1 MDTVRFF
8 AANTQPNP
16 VEVDYWVDLYDN
28 PYGGSIKYYNGT
40 EWVRLAASGGIP
52 DLSKYYT
59 KVQVNQLLNDKA
71 SVQSVESKVDD
82 EEVKDVIK
90 NITFRTSNPNEV
102 QMVLAKYDTTT
113 VAISLPKAS
122 DVSAGIVTSD
132 DFKDFVKQVDFQQLY
147 QELYDSNSNIMN
159 AINDIKAK
167 YQKKLIAGSNI
178 KISDDNVISAT
189 TSIEGGDIDVDG
201 INSKI
206 DELTGK
212 LQEEVTRSTNA
223 DNKLTRDLST
233 ESTTARAAEKKNA
246 DNIAS
251 NTQAIQ
257 KEVTDR
263 NAAIKVE
270 TDRAT
275 AAENKLAN
283 DIVTTV
289 ETEKDRAE
297 GVEQVIIN
305 DLAEEVTRAKAAEQ
319 ANKTSIN
326 KEVTD
331 RQSAIAT
338 EVDNRN
344 AAIEVEKQR
353 ALKAEAALDSKIATH
368 TNEINTAL
376 ATKADKSTTYNKTEV
391 DSKVSTINQTK
402 QDKLTAGSGIKIEN
416 NTISSTLD
424 VQLYKI
430 VDSLPTQDVEP
441 GKIYLVLSE
450 TSTESNKYTEYVYV
464 NNEWE
469 IIGSYTANVD
479 LSGYLTKTD
488 AASTYQPK
496 GNYALKTEIP
506 DVSTKAD
513 TSYVNTQI
521 QTVNTEI
528 NKKANKADLHA
539 VATSGNYNDL
549 TNKLKA
555 GSGVTIT
562 DDNTINTSVDLS
574 GVTNSISEL
583 DSKIEAEISRATIAE
598 SNKVD
603 KIVGKGLST
612 NDYTTNEKNKLA
624 GIASG
629 AEVNVQSDWNQID
642 INSDDYIKNKPVAAT
657 TSKDG
662 FMSAS
667 DKTKLDGIAQG
678 ANAYTLPA
686 ATTQVLGGVKIG
698 NNISLADGGV
708 ISINKTNVTTALG
721 YTPLESVD
729 TSNFVTLN
737 NNQTIT
743 GIKTFT
749 RTIKTNSNIWSDSKD
764 FVIINQ
770 LSDTSTPK
778 ISFRVANSDGAVT
791 YCAQVA
797 DFSNNNNRNL
807 GNVANKWGTLY
818 VNKVESS
825 TIVNSG
831 LISSNSFQ
839 SNVPTGTAPFNC
851 VSTTVNPN
859 LNAGLFNGASIIN
872 NNFIYLTKQELK
884 FTYNESAQY
893 IYAKITHN
901 NKYLSE
907 QLNIKIETD
916 YQNVSGKTY
925 LYRDGFSNR
934 YRVYIT
940 EHNNSNVKGISTAN
954 INGQSIT
961 YLKLSN
967 NDGANIK
974 VFSNYHFNIEEITD
988 VSDVTFT
995 NVASG
1000 IYVSYPVQFTVPI
1013 IADIKGNSSTS
1024 TKLQTARQINGTD
1037 FDGTGNITTSKWGIS
1052 RNLTIGKTTK
1062 AVDGS
1067 ANVNYTVE
1075 DIGLSKLTLS
1085 IGDSITEYD
1094 GTADK
1099 TIEIP
1104 SGGGIDA
1111 LPVNTILRSTA
1122 EAGNVFGEGWLPC
1135 DGSTVSSKDYPLLNC
1150 QKVVIP
1156 TKAYKGT
1163 DGKTFAKQLG
1173 YSDVYNDI
1181 LCVTTTS
1188 NSYNDVVLAKT
1199 SEVIYRIQSSVNVT
1213 TVYDYYLIYR
1223 NYFIFGG
1230 TNDSD
1235 IYIVNLKDGK
1245 NTTTRIS
1252 AGAVCRG
1259 IFNID
1264 DKIIVFTSAAIR
1276 SLDLQTNSLT
1286 NVVKRPVGSVLVHF
1300 PYDNS
1305 FLYSGSGANGMYLSS
1320 YDAEPIE
1327 THIPYAEVG
1336 KELITKGKLGIAYN
1350 NNAANTIYIIK
1361 NPSDDTS
1368 KWQKVNV
1375 TDDATRCIYTNDI
1388 FLHIASEGTNQ
1399 TQDFVNWY
1407 QTSNDFS
1414 ANSQNFSLD
1423 APIMKG
1429 PENILYYCGNSYVVE
1444 ATINNVLP
1452 VLENRYIKT
1461 YIGQSQEY
1469 VGKLTINMISN
1480 QSTSDASLVGT
1491 IVKVYDNT
1499 MSLIDERTWQGLAY
1513 TLDVLPN
1520 IEYTIVAT
1528 STNGVSQD
1536 PVTVT
1541 LTNNE
1546 VKTVTIT
1553 YNFEKLVI
1561 QAYEKEQI
1569 STRATITVKYN
1580 DKVLATSS
1588 NGKLTAYIAY
1598 GTVYVITYGDLEEL
1612 VKPKDVEYTASQTTR
1627 EINAVYDDYK
1637 PDYITID
1644 QTITDPNTMI
1654 SGDVNGATLQWIR
1667 NNTHR
1672 YISKNT
1678 GDGQVTICQ
1687 LSDDDTAKFYD
1698 GITDSTI
1705 YIEDTDYN
1713 VFVRIPRFWYKAIE
1727 TTTDVWKIGFSK
1739 KQQDGTWK
1747 EWDGNDLI
1755 GAYEAYFNNLHLY
1768 SVSNKASSGDISQSA
1783 LTSHARNNGT
1793 GYTLVKWKHHCIV
1806 GVLYYALYGNTNC
1819 QATIGSGTNSYTK
1832 NTGTTNSLGMHDTSA
1847 SGTGNSNSINFLGLE
1862 NWWGNKYEFID
1873 NVVFNKSSAS
1883 YKYTISEDDGSTREI
1898 ETTTSTSQQYPKVMV
1913 FGENLD
1919 LAMKRGT
1926 SSASTTTG
1934 FCDGQYISSSTD
1946 RVVRRSCSNSYADG
1960 GVAYLGASDSASGAS
1975 SGFGSRLA
1983 FRGTIIE
1990 EKNIETFKAL

>member
-189 TSIEGGDIDVDG
+189 ISIEGGDIDVDG

-257 KEVTDR
+257 KEVADR

-270 TDRAT
+270 TNRAT

-319 ANKTSIN
+319 ANKTAIN

-391 DSKVSTINQTK
+391 DSKVSTINKTK

-441 GKIYLVLSE
+441 SKIYLVLSE

-555 GSGVTIT
+555 GIGVTIT

-662 FMSAS
+662 FMSAA
-667 DKTKLDGIAQG
+667 DKTKLDGIAEG

-686 ATTQVLGGVKIG
+686 ATAQTLGGVKIG
-698 NNISLADGGV
+698 SNISLADGGV

-729 TSNFVTLN
+729 TSNFVTLDGT
-737 NNQTIT
+737 QSI
-743 GIKTFT
+743 GGKKTFT
-749 RTIKTNSNIWSDSKD
+749 D
-764 FVIINQ
+764 IIYFNQ
-770 LSDTSTPK
+770 QIQGNALS
-778 ISFRVANSDGAVT
+778 
-791 YCAQVA
+791 
-797 DFSNNNNRNL
+797 
-807 GNVANKWGTLY
+807 
-818 VNKVESS
+818 
-825 TIVNSG
+825 
-831 LISSNSFQ
+831 
-839 SNVPTGTAPFNC
+839 
-851 VSTTVNPN
+851 
-859 LNAGLFNGASIIN
+859 AS
-872 NNFIYLTKQELK
+872 
-884 FTYNESAQY
+884 
-893 IYAKITHN
+893 
-901 NKYLSE
+901 
-907 QLNIKIETD
+907 
-916 YQNVSGKTY
+916 
-925 LYRDGFSNR
+925 
-934 YRVYIT
+934 
-940 EHNNSNVKGISTAN
+940 
-954 INGQSIT
+954 
-961 YLKLSN
+961 
-967 NDGANIK
+967 
-974 VFSNYHFNIEEITD
+974 
-988 VSDVTFT
+988 
-995 NVASG
+995 
-1000 IYVSYPVQFTVPI
+1000 
-1013 IADIKGNSSTS
+1013 
-1024 TKLQTARQINGTD
+1024 KLQTARQINGTD
-1037 FDGTGNITTSKWGIS
+1037 FNGSASITTSKWGTS

-1067 ANVNYTVE
+1067 NEVSWLTSEIADNATTTTDGWMSKEDKLALANLNSDFYGKEQV
-1075 DIGLSKLTLS
+1075 
-1085 IGDSITEYD
+1085 
-1094 GTADK
+1094 
-1099 TIEIP
+1099 
-1104 SGGGIDA
+1104 
-1111 LPVNTILRSTA
+1111 
-1122 EAGNVFGEGWLPC
+1122 
-1135 DGSTVSSKDYPLLNC
+1135 TVSVKKDGVAHSGQINI
-1150 QKVVIP
+1150 KN
-1156 TKAYKGT
+1156 K
-1163 DGKTFAKQLG
+1163 D
-1173 YSDVYNDI
+1173 ND
-1181 LCVTTTS
+1181 
-1188 NSYNDVVLAKT
+1188 
-1199 SEVIYRIQSSVNVT
+1199 EVIATSTGSS
-1213 TVYDYYLIYR
+1213 L
-1223 NYFIFGG
+1223 
-1230 TNDSD
+1230 
-1235 IYIVNLKDGK
+1235 
-1245 NTTTRIS
+1245 TTRIVYGVKYYVS
-1252 AGAVCRG
+1252 VPD
-1259 IFNID
+1259 ID
-1264 DKIIVFTSAAIR
+1264 K
-1276 SLDLQTNSLT
+1276 
-1286 NVVKRPVGSVLVHF
+1286 
-1300 PYDNS
+1300 
-1305 FLYSGSGANGMYLSS
+1305 
-1320 YDAEPIE
+1320 
-1327 THIPYAEVG
+1327 
-1336 KELITKGKLGIAYN
+1336 
-1350 NNAANTIYIIK
+1350 
-1361 NPSDDTS
+1361 
-1368 KWQKVNV
+1368 
-1375 TDDATRCIYTNDI
+1375 
-1388 FLHIASEGTNQ
+1388 
-1399 TQDFVNWY
+1399 
-1407 QTSNDFS
+1407 
-1414 ANSQNFSLD
+1414 
-1423 APIMKG
+1423 
-1429 PENILYYCGNSYVVE
+1429 
-1444 ATINNVLP
+1444 
-1452 VLENRYIKT
+1452 
-1461 YIGQSQEY
+1461 
-1469 VGKLTINMISN
+1469 
-1480 QSTSDASLVGT
+1480 
-1491 IVKVYDNT
+1491 
-1499 MSLIDERTWQGLAY
+1499 
-1513 TLDVLPN
+1513 
-1520 IEYTIVAT
+1520 YTI
-1528 STNGVSQD
+1528 
-1536 PVTVT
+1536 
-1541 LTNNE
+1541 
-1546 VKTVTIT
+1546 
-1553 YNFEKLVI
+1553 
-1561 QAYEKEQI
+1561 
-1569 STRATITVKYN
+1569 RAES
-1580 DKVLATSS
+1580 L
-1588 NGKLTAYIAY
+1588 
-1598 GTVYVITYGDLEEL
+1598 
-1612 VKPKDVEYTASQTTR
+1612 EYTASQQMRTINLEYTR
-1627 EINAVYDDYK
+1627 YDE
-1637 PDYITID
+1637 ITID
-1644 QTITDPNTMI
+1644 QTVTDPNSMI
-1654 SGDVNGATLQWIR
+1654 SGDVNGTVLQWIR

-1672 YISKNT
+1672 YVAKKT
-1678 GDGQVTICQ
+1678 GDEQVTICQ
-1687 LSDDDTAKFYD
+1687 LSDNDTTKFYD
-1698 GITDSTI
+1698 NLTSSSA
-1705 YIEDTDYN
+1705 YIRSIN
-1713 VFVRIPRFWYKAIE
+1713 HGVFVRIPRFWYKATE
-1727 TTTDVWKIGFSK
+1727 TSTNIWKIGFSNR
-1739 KQQDGTWK
+1739 QQDSTWK

-1755 GAYEAYFNNLHLY
+1755 GAYEGVVNGSQLLSISGEPSTGN
-1768 SVSNKASSGDISQSA
+1768 VSQIDFKSY
-1783 LTSHARNNGT
+1783 ARTNGA

-1832 NTGTTNSLGMHDTSA
+1832 NTGLTNSLGMNDSSA
-1847 SGTGNSNSINFLGLE
+1847 SATGNSGSINFLGLE

-1873 NVVFNKSSAS
+1873 NATFNHGGTD
-1883 YKYTISEDDGSTREI
+1883 YKFYIVEDDGSFREV
-1898 ETTTSTSQQYPKVMV
+1898 QAHQYTDTFYPTVMV
-1913 FGENLD
+1913 FGEHLD
-1919 LAMKRGT
+1919 LVMKPNTTSGT
-1926 SSASTTTG
+1926 TSTG
-1934 FCDGQYISSSTD
+1934 FCDSQYFSGSSNQ
-1946 RVVRRSCSNSYADG
+1946 VVRRSCSYSGANG
-1960 GVAYLGASDSASGAS
+1960 GVACLHAGGSASSTSAS
-1975 SGFGSRLA
+1975 IGSRLA

>member
-16 VEVDYWVDLYDN
+16 VEVDYWVDLSDN
-28 PYGGSIKYYNGT
+28 PYGGSIKYYNGI
-40 EWVRLAASGGIP
+40 EWVRLAASGGVP
-52 DLSKYYT
+52 DLSNYYT

-71 SVQSVESKVDD
+71 SVQQVESKVDD

-147 QELYDSNSNIMN
+147 QELYDSNSSILN

-167 YQKKLIAGSNI
+167 YQKKLTAGSNI

-189 TSIEGGDIDVDG
+189 LSIEGSEIDIDS

-206 DELTGK
+206 DELTSK

-275 AAENKLAN
+275 
-283 DIVTTV
+283 
-289 ETEKDRAE
+289 
-297 GVEQVIIN
+297 
-305 DLAEEVTRAKAAEQ
+305 
-319 ANKTSIN
+319 
-326 KEVTD
+326 
-331 RQSAIAT
+331 
-338 EVDNRN
+338 
-344 AAIEVEKQR
+344 
-353 ALKAEAALDSKIATH
+353 
-368 TNEINTAL
+368 
-376 ATKADKSTTYNKTEV
+376 
-391 DSKVSTINQTK
+391 
-402 QDKLTAGSGIKIEN
+402 
-416 NTISSTLD
+416 
-424 VQLYKI
+424 
-430 VDSLPTQDVEP
+430 
-441 GKIYLVLSE
+441 
-450 TSTESNKYTEYVYV
+450 
-464 NNEWE
+464 
-469 IIGSYTANVD
+469 
-479 LSGYLTKTD
+479 
-488 AASTYQPK
+488 
-496 GNYALKTEIP
+496 
-506 DVSTKAD
+506 
-513 TSYVNTQI
+513 
-521 QTVNTEI
+521 
-528 NKKANKADLHA
+528 
-539 VATSGNYNDL
+539 
-549 TNKLKA
+549 
-555 GSGVTIT
+555 
-562 DDNTINTSVDLS
+562 
-574 GVTNSISEL
+574 
-583 DSKIEAEISRATIAE
+583 IAE

-629 AEVNVQSDWNQID
+629 AEVNVQSDWNQTD

-662 FMSAS
+662 FMSAA

-743 GIKTFT
+743 GAKTFT
-749 RTIKTNSNIWSDSKD
+749 STIKTNSNIWSDSKD
-764 FVIINQ
+764 FIIVNQ
-770 LSDTSTPK
+770 LSDTSIPK
-778 ISFRVANSDGAVT
+778 ISFRVANSGGSVT
-791 YCAQVA
+791 YYAQTT
-797 DFSNNNNRNL
+797 DFSNNNSRNL

-831 LISSNSFQ
+831 IISSNSFQ

-884 FTYNESAQY
+884 FTYNKSAQY

-1067 ANVNYTVE
+1067 NEVSWLTSEIADNATTTTDGWMSKEDKLALANLNSDFYGKEQV
-1075 DIGLSKLTLS
+1075 
-1085 IGDSITEYD
+1085 
-1094 GTADK
+1094 
-1099 TIEIP
+1099 
-1104 SGGGIDA
+1104 
-1111 LPVNTILRSTA
+1111 
-1122 EAGNVFGEGWLPC
+1122 
-1135 DGSTVSSKDYPLLNC
+1135 TVSVKKDGVAHSVQIDIKN
-1150 QKVVIP
+1150 K
-1156 TKAYKGT
+1156 
-1163 DGKTFAKQLG
+1163 D
-1173 YSDVYNDI
+1173 ND
-1181 LCVTTTS
+1181 
-1188 NSYNDVVLAKT
+1188 
-1199 SEVIYRIQSSVNVT
+1199 EVIATSTGSS
-1213 TVYDYYLIYR
+1213 L
-1223 NYFIFGG
+1223 
-1230 TNDSD
+1230 
-1235 IYIVNLKDGK
+1235 
-1245 NTTTRIS
+1245 TTRIVYGVKYYVS
-1252 AGAVCRG
+1252 VPD
-1259 IFNID
+1259 ID
-1264 DKIIVFTSAAIR
+1264 K
-1276 SLDLQTNSLT
+1276 
-1286 NVVKRPVGSVLVHF
+1286 
-1300 PYDNS
+1300 
-1305 FLYSGSGANGMYLSS
+1305 
-1320 YDAEPIE
+1320 
-1327 THIPYAEVG
+1327 
-1336 KELITKGKLGIAYN
+1336 
-1350 NNAANTIYIIK
+1350 
-1361 NPSDDTS
+1361 
-1368 KWQKVNV
+1368 
-1375 TDDATRCIYTNDI
+1375 
-1388 FLHIASEGTNQ
+1388 
-1399 TQDFVNWY
+1399 
-1407 QTSNDFS
+1407 
-1414 ANSQNFSLD
+1414 
-1423 APIMKG
+1423 
-1429 PENILYYCGNSYVVE
+1429 
-1444 ATINNVLP
+1444 
-1452 VLENRYIKT
+1452 
-1461 YIGQSQEY
+1461 
-1469 VGKLTINMISN
+1469 
-1480 QSTSDASLVGT
+1480 
-1491 IVKVYDNT
+1491 
-1499 MSLIDERTWQGLAY
+1499 
-1513 TLDVLPN
+1513 
-1520 IEYTIVAT
+1520 YTISVE
-1528 STNGVSQD
+1528 S
-1536 PVTVT
+1536 
-1541 LTNNE
+1541 L
-1546 VKTVTIT
+1546 
-1553 YNFEKLVI
+1553 
-1561 QAYEKEQI
+1561 
-1569 STRATITVKYN
+1569 
-1580 DKVLATSS
+1580 
-1588 NGKLTAYIAY
+1588 
-1598 GTVYVITYGDLEEL
+1598 
-1612 VKPKDVEYTASQTTR
+1612 EYTASQQMRTINLEYTR
-1627 EINAVYDDYK
+1627 YDE
-1637 PDYITID
+1637 ITID
-1644 QTITDPNTMI
+1644 QTVTDPNSMI
-1654 SGDVNGATLQWIR
+1654 SGDVNGTVLQWIR

-1672 YISKNT
+1672 YVAKKT
-1678 GDGQVTICQ
+1678 GDEQVTICQ
-1687 LSDDDTAKFYD
+1687 LSDNDTTKFYD
-1698 GITDSTI
+1698 NLTSSSA
-1705 YIEDTDYN
+1705 YIRSIN
-1713 VFVRIPRFWYKAIE
+1713 HGVFVRIPRFWYKATE
-1727 TTTDVWKIGFSK
+1727 TSTNIWKIRFSNR
-1739 KQQDGTWK
+1739 QQDSTWK

-1755 GAYEAYFNNLHLY
+1755 GAYEGVVNGSQLL
-1768 SVSNKASSGDISQSA
+1768 SISGEPSTGGVSQIDFKSY
-1783 LTSHARNNGT
+1783 ARTNGV

-1832 NTGTTNSLGMHDTSA
+1832 NTGLTNSLGMNDSSA
-1847 SGTGNSNSINFLGLE
+1847 SATGNSGSINFLGLE

-1873 NVVFNKSSAS
+1873 NVTFNHGGTD
-1883 YKYTISEDDGSTREI
+1883 YKFYIVEDDGSSREV
-1898 ETTTSTSQQYPKVMV
+1898 QAHQYAGTFYPTVMV
-1913 FGENLD
+1913 FGEHLD
-1919 LAMKRGT
+1919 LVMKPNTTSGT
-1926 SSASTTTG
+1926 TSTG
-1934 FCDGQYISSSTD
+1934 FCDSQYFSGSLNQ
-1946 RVVRRSCSNSYADG
+1946 VVLRSFSYSDAGG
-1960 GVAYLGASDSASGAS
+1960 GVAYLSANGSDSYPNSYR
-1975 SGFGSRLA
+1975 GSRLA

>member
-132 DFKDFVKQVDFQQLY
+132 DFKDFIKQVDFQQLY

-189 TSIEGGDIDVDG
+189 ISMEGGDIDVDG

-212 LQEEVTRSTNA
+212 LQEEVTRSTKA

-319 ANKTSIN
+319 ANKTAIN

-441 GKIYLVLSE
+441 DKIYLVLSE
-450 TSTESNKYTEYVYV
+450 ISTESNKYTEYVYV

-469 IIGSYTANVD
+469 IMGSYTANVD

-562 DDNTINTSVDLS
+562 SDNTINTSVDLS

-583 DSKIEAEISRATIAE
+583 DSKIEDEISRATIAE

-603 KIVGKGLST
+603 KIAGKGLST

-629 AEVNVQSDWNQID
+629 AEVNVRSDWNQTD

-657 TSKDG
+657 IEKDG
-662 FMSAS
+662 LMSASDKSKLNKINDVNFAFNGVDYKVDSISLKGQALNINQGTFLNKTQEISQASTTQAGVMSSTDKKKFDSVPNTVLSSISFRIGNASNLSIGAQTATYDTATGVYKSSERVIGMPVVSGTQAGIMIAS
-667 DKTKLDGIAQG
+667 DKTKLDGIAEG

-686 ATTQVLGGVKIG
+686 ATAQTLGGVKIG
-698 NNISLADGGV
+698 SNISLADGGV

-729 TSNFVTLN
+729 TSNFVTLSGT
-737 NNQTIT
+737 QTIA
-743 GIKTFT
+743 GKKTF
-749 RTIKTNSNIWSDSKD
+749 SD
-764 FVIINQ
+764 IIYFNQ
-770 LSDTSTPK
+770 QIQGDALS
-778 ISFRVANSDGAVT
+778 
-791 YCAQVA
+791 
-797 DFSNNNNRNL
+797 
-807 GNVANKWGTLY
+807 
-818 VNKVESS
+818 
-825 TIVNSG
+825 
-831 LISSNSFQ
+831 
-839 SNVPTGTAPFNC
+839 
-851 VSTTVNPN
+851 
-859 LNAGLFNGASIIN
+859 AS
-872 NNFIYLTKQELK
+872 
-884 FTYNESAQY
+884 
-893 IYAKITHN
+893 
-901 NKYLSE
+901 
-907 QLNIKIETD
+907 
-916 YQNVSGKTY
+916 
-925 LYRDGFSNR
+925 
-934 YRVYIT
+934 
-940 EHNNSNVKGISTAN
+940 
-954 INGQSIT
+954 
-961 YLKLSN
+961 
-967 NDGANIK
+967 
-974 VFSNYHFNIEEITD
+974 
-988 VSDVTFT
+988 
-995 NVASG
+995 
-1000 IYVSYPVQFTVPI
+1000 
-1013 IADIKGNSSTS
+1013 
-1024 TKLQTARQINGTD
+1024 KLQTARQINGTD
-1037 FDGTGNITTSKWGIS
+1037 FNGSASITTSKWGIS

-1067 ANVNYTVE
+1067 NEVSWLTSEIADNATTTTDGWMSKEDKLALANLN
-1075 DIGLSKLTLS
+1075 
-1085 IGDSITEYD
+1085 
-1094 GTADK
+1094 
-1099 TIEIP
+1099 
-1104 SGGGIDA
+1104 IDFYGKEQ
-1111 LPVNTILRSTA
+1111 V
-1122 EAGNVFGEGWLPC
+1122 
-1135 DGSTVSSKDYPLLNC
+1135 TVSVKKDGVAHSVQIDIKN
-1150 QKVVIP
+1150 K
-1156 TKAYKGT
+1156 
-1163 DGKTFAKQLG
+1163 D
-1173 YSDVYNDI
+1173 ND
-1181 LCVTTTS
+1181 
-1188 NSYNDVVLAKT
+1188 
-1199 SEVIYRIQSSVNVT
+1199 EVIATSTGSS
-1213 TVYDYYLIYR
+1213 L
-1223 NYFIFGG
+1223 
-1230 TNDSD
+1230 
-1235 IYIVNLKDGK
+1235 
-1245 NTTTRIS
+1245 TTRIVYGVKYYVS
-1252 AGAVCRG
+1252 VPD
-1259 IFNID
+1259 ID
-1264 DKIIVFTSAAIR
+1264 K
-1276 SLDLQTNSLT
+1276 
-1286 NVVKRPVGSVLVHF
+1286 
-1300 PYDNS
+1300 
-1305 FLYSGSGANGMYLSS
+1305 
-1320 YDAEPIE
+1320 
-1327 THIPYAEVG
+1327 
-1336 KELITKGKLGIAYN
+1336 
-1350 NNAANTIYIIK
+1350 
-1361 NPSDDTS
+1361 
-1368 KWQKVNV
+1368 
-1375 TDDATRCIYTNDI
+1375 
-1388 FLHIASEGTNQ
+1388 
-1399 TQDFVNWY
+1399 
-1407 QTSNDFS
+1407 
-1414 ANSQNFSLD
+1414 
-1423 APIMKG
+1423 
-1429 PENILYYCGNSYVVE
+1429 
-1444 ATINNVLP
+1444 
-1452 VLENRYIKT
+1452 
-1461 YIGQSQEY
+1461 
-1469 VGKLTINMISN
+1469 
-1480 QSTSDASLVGT
+1480 
-1491 IVKVYDNT
+1491 
-1499 MSLIDERTWQGLAY
+1499 
-1513 TLDVLPN
+1513 
-1520 IEYTIVAT
+1520 YTISAE
-1528 STNGVSQD
+1528 S
-1536 PVTVT
+1536 
-1541 LTNNE
+1541 L
-1546 VKTVTIT
+1546 
-1553 YNFEKLVI
+1553 
-1561 QAYEKEQI
+1561 
-1569 STRATITVKYN
+1569 
-1580 DKVLATSS
+1580 
-1588 NGKLTAYIAY
+1588 
-1598 GTVYVITYGDLEEL
+1598 
-1612 VKPKDVEYTASQTTR
+1612 EYTASQQMRTINLEYTR
-1627 EINAVYDDYK
+1627 CDE
-1637 PDYITID
+1637 ITID
-1644 QTITDPNTMI
+1644 QTVTDPNSMI
-1654 SGDVNGATLQWIR
+1654 SGDVNGTVLQWIR

-1672 YISKNT
+1672 YVAKKT
-1678 GDGQVTICQ
+1678 GDEQVTICQ
-1687 LSDDDTAKFYD
+1687 LSDNDTTKFYD
-1698 GITDSTI
+1698 NLTSSSA
-1705 YIEDTDYN
+1705 YIRSIN
-1713 VFVRIPRFWYKAIE
+1713 HGVFVRIPRFWYKATE
-1727 TTTDVWKIGFSK
+1727 TSTNIWKIRFSNR
-1739 KQQDGTWK
+1739 QQDSTWK

-1755 GAYEAYFNNLHLY
+1755 GAYEGVVNGSQLLSISGEPSTGN
-1768 SVSNKASSGDISQSA
+1768 VSQIDFKSY
-1783 LTSHARNNGT
+1783 ARTNGV

-1819 QATIGSGTNSYTK
+1819 QATIGSGANSYTK
-1832 NTGTTNSLGMHDTSA
+1832 NTGLTNSLGMNDSSA
-1847 SGTGNSNSINFLGLE
+1847 SATGNSGSINFLGLE

-1873 NVVFNKSSAS
+1873 NATFNHGGTD
-1883 YKYTISEDDGSTREI
+1883 YKFYIVEDDGSSREV
-1898 ETTTSTSQQYPKVMV
+1898 QAHQYTGAFYPTVMV
-1913 FGENLD
+1913 FGEHLD
-1919 LAMKRGT
+1919 LVMKPNTTSGT
-1926 SSASTTTG
+1926 TSTG
-1934 FCDGQYISSSTD
+1934 FCDSQHFSRSSNQ
-1946 RVVRRSCSNSYADG
+1946 VVQRSCNGSYDGG
-1960 GVAYLGASDSASGAS
+1960 GVACLDADYSDSDAS
-1975 SGFGSRLA
+1975 SSVGSRLA

-1990 EKNIETFKAL
+1990 EKDIETFKSL

>member
-1 MDTVRFF
+1 MNTVRFF

-132 DFKDFVKQVDFQQLY
+132 DFKDFVKQVDLQQLY
-147 QELYDSNSNIMN
+147 QELYDSNSSIIT

-189 TSIEGGDIDVDG
+189 ISIEGSDIDVDG

-212 LQEEVTRSTNA
+212 LQDEVTRSTNA

-319 ANKTSIN
+319 ANKTAIN

-353 ALKAEAALDSKIATH
+353 ALKAEATLDTRITTH

-391 DSKVSTINQTK
+391 DSEINTINQTK

-430 VDSLPTQDVEP
+430 VESLPSQDIEP
-441 GKIYLVLSE
+441 SKIYLVLSE
-450 TSTESNKYTEYVYV
+450 ISTESNKYTEYVYV
-464 NNEWE
+464 NGEWE
-469 IIGSYTANVD
+469 IMGSYTANAD

-496 GNYALKTEIP
+496 GNYALKTDIP
-506 DVSTKAD
+506 DVSDKAD
-513 TSYVNTQI
+513 TSYVNSQI
-521 QTVNTEI
+521 QTVNTEM
-528 NKKANKADLHA
+528 NKKANKADLSL
-539 VATSGNYNDL
+539 VATSGSYNDL

-562 DDNTINTSVDLS
+562 EDNTINTSVDLS

-603 KIVGKGLST
+603 KQVGKGLST
-612 NDYTTNEKNKLA
+612 NDYTTDEKNKLA

-629 AEVNVQSDWNQID
+629 AEVNVQSDWNQT
-642 INSDDYIKNKPVAAT
+642 STSADDYIKNKPVAAT

-662 FMSAS
+662 FMSAA
-667 DKTKLDGIAQG
+667 DKTKLDGIAEG
-678 ANAYTLPA
+678 ANVYTLPA
-686 ATTQVLGGVKIG
+686 ATSQVLGGVKIG
-698 NNISLADGGV
+698 SNITLADGGV

-737 NNQTIT
+737 NDQTIT
-743 GIKTFT
+743 GAKTFT
-749 RTIKTNSNIWSDSKD
+749 SDVKTNSGIWSDSKD
-764 FVIINQ
+764 FIIINR

-778 ISFRVANSDGAVT
+778 ISFRVANSAGSVT
-791 YCAQVA
+791 YFARTT

-807 GNVANKWGTLY
+807 GNTVNKWGTLY
-818 VNKVESS
+818 VNSVESS

-831 LISSNSFQ
+831 LILSNSFQ

-884 FTYNESAQY
+884 FTYNESAEY
-893 IYAKITHN
+893 LYVKITHTN
-901 NKYLSE
+901 QYNVE
-907 QLNIKIETD
+907 QLNIKIETN
-916 YQNVSGKTY
+916 YQNKCGVTY
-925 LYRDGFSNR
+925 LYRDGFSNK

-940 EHNNSNVKGISTAN
+940 NYNNSNIKGISTAVVN
-954 INGQSIT
+954 NQPVT

-967 NDGANIK
+967 KQDANIK
-974 VFSNYHFNIEEITD
+974 VFSNYHFDIEEVTD
-988 VSDVTFT
+988 VSDITFDDI
-995 NVASG
+995 NSG
-1000 IYVSYPVQFTVPI
+1000 IYISYPIKFFAPVV
-1013 IADIKGNSSTS
+1013 ADIKGNSDSS
-1024 TKLQTARQINGTD
+1024 TKLQTARQINGTN
-1037 FDGTGNITTSKWGIS
+1037 FDGTNNITTAKWGTS
-1052 RNLTIGKTTK
+1052 RNLTIGKTAK

-1067 ANVNYTVE
+1067 NEVSWLTSEIADNATTTTDGWMSKEDKLALANLNSDFYGKEQV
-1075 DIGLSKLTLS
+1075 
-1085 IGDSITEYD
+1085 
-1094 GTADK
+1094 
-1099 TIEIP
+1099 
-1104 SGGGIDA
+1104 
-1111 LPVNTILRSTA
+1111 
-1122 EAGNVFGEGWLPC
+1122 
-1135 DGSTVSSKDYPLLNC
+1135 TVSVKKDGVAHSVQIDIKN
-1150 QKVVIP
+1150 K
-1156 TKAYKGT
+1156 
-1163 DGKTFAKQLG
+1163 D
-1173 YSDVYNDI
+1173 ND
-1181 LCVTTTS
+1181 
-1188 NSYNDVVLAKT
+1188 
-1199 SEVIYRIQSSVNVT
+1199 EVIATSTGSS
-1213 TVYDYYLIYR
+1213 L
-1223 NYFIFGG
+1223 
-1230 TNDSD
+1230 
-1235 IYIVNLKDGK
+1235 
-1245 NTTTRIS
+1245 TTRIVYGVKYYVS
-1252 AGAVCRG
+1252 VPYIEGY
-1259 IFNID
+1259 
-1264 DKIIVFTSAAIR
+1264 SAA
-1276 SLDLQTNSLT
+1276 NE
-1286 NVVKRPVGSVLVHF
+1286 
-1300 PYDNS
+1300 
-1305 FLYSGSGANGMYLSS
+1305 SS
-1320 YDAEPIE
+1320 
-1327 THIPYAEVG
+1327 
-1336 KELITKGKLGIAYN
+1336 
-1350 NNAANTIYIIK
+1350 
-1361 NPSDDTS
+1361 
-1368 KWQKVNV
+1368 
-1375 TDDATRCIYTNDI
+1375 
-1388 FLHIASEGTNQ
+1388 
-1399 TQDFVNWY
+1399 
-1407 QTSNDFS
+1407 
-1414 ANSQNFSLD
+1414 
-1423 APIMKG
+1423 
-1429 PENILYYCGNSYVVE
+1429 
-1444 ATINNVLP
+1444 
-1452 VLENRYIKT
+1452 
-1461 YIGQSQEY
+1461 
-1469 VGKLTINMISN
+1469 
-1480 QSTSDASLVGT
+1480 
-1491 IVKVYDNT
+1491 
-1499 MSLIDERTWQGLAY
+1499 
-1513 TLDVLPN
+1513 
-1520 IEYTIVAT
+1520 
-1528 STNGVSQD
+1528 
-1536 PVTVT
+1536 
-1541 LTNNE
+1541 
-1546 VKTVTIT
+1546 
-1553 YNFEKLVI
+1553 
-1561 QAYEKEQI
+1561 
-1569 STRATITVKYN
+1569 
-1580 DKVLATSS
+1580 
-1588 NGKLTAYIAY
+1588 
-1598 GTVYVITYGDLEEL
+1598 
-1612 VKPKDVEYTASQTTR
+1612 EYTASQQVR
-1627 EINAVYDDYK
+1627 AINIEYMKYDE
-1637 PDYITID
+1637 ITID
-1644 QTITDPNTMI
+1644 QTVTDPNTMI
-1654 SGDVNGATLQWIR
+1654 SGDVNGTVLQWIR

-1672 YISKNT
+1672 YVAKKT

-1687 LSDDDTAKFYD
+1687 LSDNDTTKFYD
-1698 GITDSTI
+1698 NLTSSSD
-1705 YIEDTDYN
+1705 YISNINYD
-1713 VFVRIPRFWYKAIE
+1713 VFVRIPRFWYKATE
-1727 TTTDVWKIGFSK
+1727 TTTNVWKIKFSNT
-1739 KQQDGTWK
+1739 KQSSTWK

-1755 GAYEAYFNNLHLY
+1755 GAYEGYA
-1768 SVSNKASSGDISQSA
+1768 ASSTLHSRSNVGSTGDISQTNFKA
-1783 LTSHARNNGT
+1783 YARQKGT

-1832 NTGTTNSLGMHDTSA
+1832 NTGLTNSLGMNDSSA
-1847 SGTGNSNSINFLGLE
+1847 SATGNSGSINFLGLE

-1873 NVVFNKSSAS
+1873 NATFNHGGTD
-1883 YKYTISEDDGSTREI
+1883 YKFYIVEDDGSSREVQAHPH
-1898 ETTTSTSQQYPKVMV
+1898 TDTFYPTVMV
-1913 FGENLD
+1913 FGEYLD
-1919 LAMKRGT
+1919 LVMKPNTTSGT
-1926 SSASTTTG
+1926 TSTG
-1934 FCDGQYISSSTD
+1934 FCDSQYFSGSSNQ
-1946 RVVRRSCSNSYADG
+1946 VVRRSYGNSNADG
-1960 GVAYLGASDSASGAS
+1960 GVAYLGTNNSASSTSAGI
-1975 SGFGSRLA
+1975 GSRLA

-1990 EKNIETFKAL
+1990 EKDIETFKALK

>member
-52 DLSKYYT
+52 DFNKYYT

-122 DVSAGIVTSD
+122 NVSAGIVTSD

-147 QELYDSNSNIMN
+147 QELYDSNSSIMN

-167 YQKKLIAGSNI
+167 YQKKLTAGSNI

-189 TSIEGGDIDVDG
+189 ISIEGGDIDIDG
-201 INSKI
+201 INNKI
-206 DELTGK
+206 DTLTSK
-212 LQEEVTRSTNA
+212 LQEEVTRSTDA
-223 DNKLTRDLST
+223 DNKLTRDLSA

-305 DLAEEVTRAKAAEQ
+305 DLAEEVTRAKVAEQ
-319 ANKTSIN
+319 ANKTAIN

-376 ATKADKSTTYNKTEV
+376 ATKADKSTTYNKIEV

-416 NTISSTLD
+416 NTVSSTLD

-430 VDSLPTQDVEP
+430 VDSLPSQDVEP

-464 NNEWE
+464 NGEWE

-562 DDNTINTSVDLS
+562 SDNTINTSVDLS

-629 AEVNVQSDWNQID
+629 AEVNVQSDWNQTD

-657 TSKDG
+657 IEKDG
-662 FMSAS
+662 LMSASDKSKLNKINDVNFAFNGVDYKVDSISLKGQALNINQGTFLNKTQEISQASTTQAGVMSSADKKKFDSVPNTVLSSISFRTGNANNLSIGAQTSTYDTATGVYKSSERVIGMPVVSGTQAGIMIAS
-667 DKTKLDGIAQG
+667 DKTKLDGIAEG

-686 ATTQVLGGVKIG
+686 ATAQTLGGVKIG
-698 NNISLADGGV
+698 SNISLADGGV

-729 TSNFVTLN
+729 TSNFVTLSGT
-737 NNQTIT
+737 QTIA
-743 GIKTFT
+743 GKKTF
-749 RTIKTNSNIWSDSKD
+749 SD
-764 FVIINQ
+764 IIYFNQ
-770 LSDTSTPK
+770 QIQGNALS
-778 ISFRVANSDGAVT
+778 
-791 YCAQVA
+791 
-797 DFSNNNNRNL
+797 
-807 GNVANKWGTLY
+807 
-818 VNKVESS
+818 
-825 TIVNSG
+825 
-831 LISSNSFQ
+831 
-839 SNVPTGTAPFNC
+839 
-851 VSTTVNPN
+851 
-859 LNAGLFNGASIIN
+859 AS
-872 NNFIYLTKQELK
+872 
-884 FTYNESAQY
+884 
-893 IYAKITHN
+893 
-901 NKYLSE
+901 
-907 QLNIKIETD
+907 
-916 YQNVSGKTY
+916 
-925 LYRDGFSNR
+925 
-934 YRVYIT
+934 
-940 EHNNSNVKGISTAN
+940 
-954 INGQSIT
+954 
-961 YLKLSN
+961 
-967 NDGANIK
+967 
-974 VFSNYHFNIEEITD
+974 
-988 VSDVTFT
+988 
-995 NVASG
+995 
-1000 IYVSYPVQFTVPI
+1000 
-1013 IADIKGNSSTS
+1013 
-1024 TKLQTARQINGTD
+1024 KLQTARQINGTD
-1037 FDGTGNITTSKWGIS
+1037 FNGSANITTSKWGTS

-1067 ANVNYTVE
+1067 NEVSWLTSEIADNATTTTDGWMSKEDKLALANLNSDFYGKEQV
-1075 DIGLSKLTLS
+1075 
-1085 IGDSITEYD
+1085 
-1094 GTADK
+1094 
-1099 TIEIP
+1099 
-1104 SGGGIDA
+1104 
-1111 LPVNTILRSTA
+1111 
-1122 EAGNVFGEGWLPC
+1122 
-1135 DGSTVSSKDYPLLNC
+1135 TVSVKKDGVAHSVQIDIKN
-1150 QKVVIP
+1150 K
-1156 TKAYKGT
+1156 
-1163 DGKTFAKQLG
+1163 D
-1173 YSDVYNDI
+1173 ND
-1181 LCVTTTS
+1181 
-1188 NSYNDVVLAKT
+1188 
-1199 SEVIYRIQSSVNVT
+1199 EVIATSTGSS
-1213 TVYDYYLIYR
+1213 L
-1223 NYFIFGG
+1223 
-1230 TNDSD
+1230 
-1235 IYIVNLKDGK
+1235 
-1245 NTTTRIS
+1245 TTRIVYGVKYYVS
-1252 AGAVCRG
+1252 VPD
-1259 IFNID
+1259 ID
-1264 DKIIVFTSAAIR
+1264 K
-1276 SLDLQTNSLT
+1276 
-1286 NVVKRPVGSVLVHF
+1286 
-1300 PYDNS
+1300 
-1305 FLYSGSGANGMYLSS
+1305 
-1320 YDAEPIE
+1320 
-1327 THIPYAEVG
+1327 
-1336 KELITKGKLGIAYN
+1336 
-1350 NNAANTIYIIK
+1350 
-1361 NPSDDTS
+1361 
-1368 KWQKVNV
+1368 
-1375 TDDATRCIYTNDI
+1375 
-1388 FLHIASEGTNQ
+1388 
-1399 TQDFVNWY
+1399 
-1407 QTSNDFS
+1407 
-1414 ANSQNFSLD
+1414 
-1423 APIMKG
+1423 
-1429 PENILYYCGNSYVVE
+1429 
-1444 ATINNVLP
+1444 
-1452 VLENRYIKT
+1452 
-1461 YIGQSQEY
+1461 
-1469 VGKLTINMISN
+1469 
-1480 QSTSDASLVGT
+1480 
-1491 IVKVYDNT
+1491 
-1499 MSLIDERTWQGLAY
+1499 
-1513 TLDVLPN
+1513 
-1520 IEYTIVAT
+1520 YTISAE
-1528 STNGVSQD
+1528 S
-1536 PVTVT
+1536 
-1541 LTNNE
+1541 L
-1546 VKTVTIT
+1546 
-1553 YNFEKLVI
+1553 
-1561 QAYEKEQI
+1561 
-1569 STRATITVKYN
+1569 
-1580 DKVLATSS
+1580 
-1588 NGKLTAYIAY
+1588 
-1598 GTVYVITYGDLEEL
+1598 
-1612 VKPKDVEYTASQTTR
+1612 EYTASQQMRT
-1627 EINAVYDDYK
+1627 INLEYIRYDE
-1637 PDYITID
+1637 ITID
-1644 QTITDPNTMI
+1644 QTVTDPNSMI
-1654 SGDVNGATLQWIR
+1654 SGDVNGTVLQWIR

-1672 YISKNT
+1672 YVAKKT

-1687 LSDDDTAKFYD
+1687 LSDNDTTKFYD
-1698 GITDSTI
+1698 NLTSSSA
-1705 YIEDTDYN
+1705 YIRSIN
-1713 VFVRIPRFWYKAIE
+1713 HGVFVRIPRFWYKATE
-1727 TTTDVWKIGFSK
+1727 TSTNIWKIGFSNR
-1739 KQQDGTWK
+1739 QQDSTWK

-1755 GAYEAYFNNLHLY
+1755 GAYEGVVNGSQLLSISGEPSTG
-1768 SVSNKASSGDISQSA
+1768 SVSQTDFKSY
-1783 LTSHARNNGT
+1783 ARTNGT

-1819 QATIGSGTNSYTK
+1819 QVTIGSGTNSYTK
-1832 NTGTTNSLGMHDTSA
+1832 NTGLTNSLGMNDSSA
-1847 SGTGNSNSINFLGLE
+1847 SATGNSGSINFLGLE

-1873 NVVFNKSSAS
+1873 NVTFNHGSID
-1883 YKYTISEDDGSTREI
+1883 YKFYIIEDDGSSREVQAHPYTGTFYPTVMI
-1898 ETTTSTSQQYPKVMV
+1898 FGEHLDLVMKPNTTSGTTS
-1913 FGENLD
+1913 
-1919 LAMKRGT
+1919 
-1926 SSASTTTG
+1926 TG
-1934 FCDGQYISSSTD
+1934 FCDSQYFSGSSNQ
-1946 RVVRRSCSNSYADG
+1946 VVRRSCSSSYAYG
-1960 GVAYLGASDSASGAS
+1960 GVAYLDAYYSASSTGS
-1975 SGFGSRLA
+1975 SIGSRLA

-1990 EKNIETFKAL
+1990 EKDIETFKALK

>member
-132 DFKDFVKQVDFQQLY
+132 DFRDFVKQVDLQQLY
-147 QELYDSNSNIMN
+147 QELYDSNSSIMN

-178 KISDDNVISAT
+178 KISDDNVISAII
-189 TSIEGGDIDVDG
+189 SIEGGDIDVDG

-275 AAENKLAN
+275 AAENKLAS

-319 ANKTSIN
+319 ANKTAIN

-424 VQLYKI
+424 MQLYKI

-657 TSKDG
+657 IEKDG
-662 FMSAS
+662 LMSASDKSKLNKINDVNFAFNGVDYKVDSISLKGQALNINQGTFLNKTQEISQASTTQAGVMSSADKKKFDSVPNTVLSSISFRTGNASNLSIGAQTATYDTATGVYKSSERVIGMPVVSGTQAGIMIAS
-667 DKTKLDGIAQG
+667 DKTKLDGIAEG

-686 ATTQVLGGVKIG
+686 ATAQTLGGVKIG
-698 NNISLADGGV
+698 SNISLADGGV

-729 TSNFVTLN
+729 TSNFVTLSGT
-737 NNQTIT
+737 QTIA
-743 GIKTFT
+743 GKKTF
-749 RTIKTNSNIWSDSKD
+749 SD
-764 FVIINQ
+764 IIYFNQ
-770 LSDTSTPK
+770 Q
-778 ISFRVANSDGAVT
+778 I
-791 YCAQVA
+791 Q
-797 DFSNNNNRNL
+797 
-807 GNVANKWGTLY
+807 GNVL
-818 VNKVESS
+818 S
-825 TIVNSG
+825 
-831 LISSNSFQ
+831 
-839 SNVPTGTAPFNC
+839 
-851 VSTTVNPN
+851 
-859 LNAGLFNGASIIN
+859 AS
-872 NNFIYLTKQELK
+872 
-884 FTYNESAQY
+884 
-893 IYAKITHN
+893 
-901 NKYLSE
+901 
-907 QLNIKIETD
+907 
-916 YQNVSGKTY
+916 
-925 LYRDGFSNR
+925 
-934 YRVYIT
+934 
-940 EHNNSNVKGISTAN
+940 
-954 INGQSIT
+954 
-961 YLKLSN
+961 
-967 NDGANIK
+967 
-974 VFSNYHFNIEEITD
+974 
-988 VSDVTFT
+988 
-995 NVASG
+995 
-1000 IYVSYPVQFTVPI
+1000 
-1013 IADIKGNSSTS
+1013 
-1024 TKLQTARQINGTD
+1024 KLQTARQINGTD
-1037 FDGTGNITTSKWGIS
+1037 FNGSASITTSKWGIS

-1067 ANVNYTVE
+1067 NEVSWLTSEIADNATTTTDGWMSKEDKLALANLNSDFYGKEQV
-1075 DIGLSKLTLS
+1075 
-1085 IGDSITEYD
+1085 
-1094 GTADK
+1094 
-1099 TIEIP
+1099 
-1104 SGGGIDA
+1104 
-1111 LPVNTILRSTA
+1111 
-1122 EAGNVFGEGWLPC
+1122 
-1135 DGSTVSSKDYPLLNC
+1135 TVSVKKDGVAHSVQIDIKN
-1150 QKVVIP
+1150 K
-1156 TKAYKGT
+1156 
-1163 DGKTFAKQLG
+1163 D
-1173 YSDVYNDI
+1173 ND
-1181 LCVTTTS
+1181 
-1188 NSYNDVVLAKT
+1188 
-1199 SEVIYRIQSSVNVT
+1199 EVIATSTGSS
-1213 TVYDYYLIYR
+1213 L
-1223 NYFIFGG
+1223 
-1230 TNDSD
+1230 
-1235 IYIVNLKDGK
+1235 
-1245 NTTTRIS
+1245 TTRIVYGVKYYVS
-1252 AGAVCRG
+1252 VPD
-1259 IFNID
+1259 ID
-1264 DKIIVFTSAAIR
+1264 K
-1276 SLDLQTNSLT
+1276 
-1286 NVVKRPVGSVLVHF
+1286 
-1300 PYDNS
+1300 
-1305 FLYSGSGANGMYLSS
+1305 
-1320 YDAEPIE
+1320 
-1327 THIPYAEVG
+1327 
-1336 KELITKGKLGIAYN
+1336 
-1350 NNAANTIYIIK
+1350 
-1361 NPSDDTS
+1361 
-1368 KWQKVNV
+1368 
-1375 TDDATRCIYTNDI
+1375 
-1388 FLHIASEGTNQ
+1388 
-1399 TQDFVNWY
+1399 
-1407 QTSNDFS
+1407 
-1414 ANSQNFSLD
+1414 
-1423 APIMKG
+1423 
-1429 PENILYYCGNSYVVE
+1429 
-1444 ATINNVLP
+1444 
-1452 VLENRYIKT
+1452 
-1461 YIGQSQEY
+1461 
-1469 VGKLTINMISN
+1469 
-1480 QSTSDASLVGT
+1480 
-1491 IVKVYDNT
+1491 
-1499 MSLIDERTWQGLAY
+1499 
-1513 TLDVLPN
+1513 
-1520 IEYTIVAT
+1520 YTISAE
-1528 STNGVSQD
+1528 S
-1536 PVTVT
+1536 
-1541 LTNNE
+1541 L
-1546 VKTVTIT
+1546 
-1553 YNFEKLVI
+1553 
-1561 QAYEKEQI
+1561 
-1569 STRATITVKYN
+1569 
-1580 DKVLATSS
+1580 
-1588 NGKLTAYIAY
+1588 
-1598 GTVYVITYGDLEEL
+1598 
-1612 VKPKDVEYTASQTTR
+1612 EYTASQQMRTINLEYTR
-1627 EINAVYDDYK
+1627 YDE
-1637 PDYITID
+1637 ITID
-1644 QTITDPNTMI
+1644 QTVTDPNSMI
-1654 SGDVNGATLQWIR
+1654 SGDVNGTVLQWIR

-1672 YISKNT
+1672 YVAKKT
-1678 GDGQVTICQ
+1678 GDEQVTICQ
-1687 LSDDDTAKFYD
+1687 LSDNDTTKFYD
-1698 GITDSTI
+1698 NLTSSSA
-1705 YIEDTDYN
+1705 YIRSIN
-1713 VFVRIPRFWYKAIE
+1713 HGVFVRIPRFWYKATE
-1727 TTTDVWKIGFSK
+1727 TSTNIWKIGFSNR
-1739 KQQDGTWK
+1739 QQDSTWK

-1755 GAYEAYFNNLHLY
+1755 GAYEGVVNGSQLLSISGEPSTG
-1768 SVSNKASSGDISQSA
+1768 SVSQIDFKSY
-1783 LTSHARNNGT
+1783 ARTNGV

-1832 NTGTTNSLGMHDTSA
+1832 NTGLTNSLGMNDSSA
-1847 SGTGNSNSINFLGLE
+1847 SATGNSGSINFLGLE

-1873 NVVFNKSSAS
+1873 NATFNHGGTD
-1883 YKYTISEDDGSTREI
+1883 YKFYIVEDDGSSREV
-1898 ETTTSTSQQYPKVMV
+1898 QAHQYTGTFYPTVMV
-1913 FGENLD
+1913 FGEHLD
-1919 LAMKRGT
+1919 LVMKPNATSGT
-1926 SSASTTTG
+1926 TSTG
-1934 FCDGQYISSSTD
+1934 FCDSQYFSGSSNQ
-1946 RVVRRSCSNSYADG
+1946 VVRRSYGGSFASGGVACLGAYNSASYADSN
-1960 GVAYLGASDSASGAS
+1960 V
-1975 SGFGSRLA
+1975 GSRLA

>member
-1 MDTVRFF
+1 MDTARFF

-132 DFKDFVKQVDFQQLY
+132 DFRDFVKQVDLQQLY
-147 QELYDSNSNIMN
+147 QELYDSNSSIMN

-189 TSIEGGDIDVDG
+189 ISIEGSDIDVDG

-212 LQEEVTRSTNA
+212 LQDEVTRSTNA

-319 ANKTSIN
+319 ANKTAIN

-376 ATKADKSTTYNKTEV
+376 ATKADKSTTYNKIEV
-391 DSKVSTINQTK
+391 DSKISTINQTK

-450 TSTESNKYTEYVYV
+450 ISTESNKYTEYVYV

-469 IIGSYTANVD
+469 IMGSYTANVD

-624 GIASG
+624 SIASG
-629 AEVNVQSDWNQID
+629 AEVNVQSDWNQTD
-642 INSDDYIKNKPVAAT
+642 INSDAYIKNKPVVAT

-662 FMSAS
+662 FMSAA
-667 DKTKLDGIAQG
+667 DKTKLDGIAEG

-686 ATTQVLGGVKIG
+686 ATAQALGGVKIG
-698 NNISLADGGV
+698 SNITLANGGV
-708 ISINKTNVTTALG
+708 ISLTKANVTSALG
-721 YTPLESVD
+721 YTPLENVD

-737 NNQTIT
+737 NDQTIN
-743 GIKTFT
+743 GAKTFT
-749 RTIKTNSNIWSDSKD
+749 STIKTNSNLWSDSKD
-764 FVIINQ
+764 FFIINQ

-778 ISFRVANSDGAVT
+778 ISLRVANSDGSVT
-791 YCAQVA
+791 YSAQVT

-807 GNVANKWGTLY
+807 GNKANKWGTLY
-818 VNKVESS
+818 VNRVESS
-825 TIVNSG
+825 AIFNSG
-831 LISSNSFQ
+831 VISSNSFQ

-893 IYAKITHN
+893 IYVKITHN
-901 NKYLSE
+901 TKYNSE
-907 QLNIKIETD
+907 QLNIKIETP
-916 YQNVSGKTY
+916 YQNISGVTY
-925 LYRDGFSNR
+925 LYRDGFSNK
-934 YRVYIT
+934 YRVYAT
-940 EHNNSNVKGISTAN
+940 DYNKSNIRGISTSMADN
-954 INGQSIT
+954 QPVT
-961 YLKLSN
+961 YLKLLN
-967 NDGANIK
+967 KQDANIK
-974 VFSNYHFNIEEITD
+974 VFSNYPFNIEEITD
-988 VSDVTFT
+988 ISDITFDDI
-995 NVASG
+995 NSG
-1000 IYVSYPVQFTVPI
+1000 IYISYPVNFFAPVV
-1013 IADIKGNSSTS
+1013 ADIKGNSNTS
-1024 TKLQTARQINGTD
+1024 TKLQTARQINGTN
-1037 FDGTGNITTSKWGIS
+1037 FDGSANITTANWGTARNITIGKTVKSVNGSADITWSASEIASNATTTTDGWMSKEDKLALANLNSDFYGREQVTVQLKKENTNFAGNITIKNKDTEEVIDTSTTGNITARI
-1052 RNLTIGKTTK
+1052 
-1062 AVDGS
+1062 
-1067 ANVNYTVE
+1067 
-1075 DIGLSKLTLS
+1075 
-1085 IGDSITEYD
+1085 
-1094 GTADK
+1094 
-1099 TIEIP
+1099 
-1104 SGGGIDA
+1104 
-1111 LPVNTILRSTA
+1111 
-1122 EAGNVFGEGWLPC
+1122 
-1135 DGSTVSSKDYPLLNC
+1135 
-1150 QKVVIP
+1150 
-1156 TKAYKGT
+1156 
-1163 DGKTFAKQLG
+1163 
-1173 YSDVYNDI
+1173 VYG
-1181 LCVTTTS
+1181 V
-1188 NSYNDVVLAKT
+1188 K
-1199 SEVIYRIQSSVNVT
+1199 
-1213 TVYDYYLIYR
+1213 
-1223 NYFIFGG
+1223 
-1230 TNDSD
+1230 
-1235 IYIVNLKDGK
+1235 YI
-1245 NTTTRIS
+1245 
-1252 AGAVCRG
+1252 
-1259 IFNID
+1259 
-1264 DKIIVFTSAAIR
+1264 IIVP
-1276 SLDLQTNSLT
+1276 D
-1286 NVVKRPVGSVLVHF
+1286 VEG
-1300 PYDNS
+1300 YC
-1305 FLYSGSGANGMYLSS
+1305 
-1320 YDAEPIE
+1320 YDA
-1327 THIPYAEVG
+1327 
-1336 KELITKGKLGIAYN
+1336 
-1350 NNAANTIYIIK
+1350 
-1361 NPSDDTS
+1361 
-1368 KWQKVNV
+1368 
-1375 TDDATRCIYTNDI
+1375 
-1388 FLHIASEGTNQ
+1388 
-1399 TQDFVNWY
+1399 
-1407 QTSNDFS
+1407 
-1414 ANSQNFSLD
+1414 
-1423 APIMKG
+1423 
-1429 PENILYYCGNSYVVE
+1429 
-1444 ATINNVLP
+1444 
-1452 VLENRYIKT
+1452 
-1461 YIGQSQEY
+1461 
-1469 VGKLTINMISN
+1469 
-1480 QSTSDASLVGT
+1480 
-1491 IVKVYDNT
+1491 
-1499 MSLIDERTWQGLAY
+1499 
-1513 TLDVLPN
+1513 TL
-1520 IEYTIVAT
+1520 
-1528 STNGVSQD
+1528 
-1536 PVTVT
+1536 
-1541 LTNNE
+1541 
-1546 VKTVTIT
+1546 
-1553 YNFEKLVI
+1553 
-1561 QAYEKEQI
+1561 
-1569 STRATITVKYN
+1569 
-1580 DKVLATSS
+1580 
-1588 NGKLTAYIAY
+1588 
-1598 GTVYVITYGDLEEL
+1598 
-1612 VKPKDVEYTASQTTR
+1612 EYTASQSVRNIDVVYNTLT
-1627 EINAVYDDYK
+1627 INT
-1637 PDYITID
+1637 ITID
-1644 QTITDPNTMI
+1644 MTITDPATMI
-1654 SGDVNGATLQWIR
+1654 SGDVNGSVIQNIR

-1672 YISKNT
+1672 YAAKKT
-1678 GDGQVTICQ
+1678 AEGTVTICQ
-1687 LSDDDTAKFYD
+1687 LDDNNSNLFHSGESSTSDRFDR
-1698 GITDSTI
+1698 
-1705 YIEDTDYN
+1705 
-1713 VFVRIPRFWYKAIE
+1713 FVRIPRFYYKVDDSNPDIQ
-1727 TTTDVWKIGFSK
+1727 KISFCMNK
-1739 KQQDGTWK
+1739 ANNTWQ

-1755 GAYEAYFNNLHLY
+1755 GCYEAMISSNKLY
-1768 SVSNKASSGDISQSA
+1768 SYSGFSPSANISYTQFKQFASS
-1783 LTSHARNNGT
+1783 RGT
-1793 GYTLVKWKHHCIV
+1793 GYRLVTWQQHCMVAI
-1806 GVLYYALYGNTNC
+1806 LFYAIYGHTNC
-1819 QATIGSGTNSYTK
+1819 QEKVGKGTSSNSKVTGHTDSIG
-1832 NTGTTNSLGMHDTSA
+1832 MADTVA
-1847 SGTGNSNSINFLGLE
+1847 RGNGDSNSINFLGLE
-1862 NWWGNKYEFID
+1862 NWWGDKSEFID
-1873 NVVFNKSSAS
+1873 NIRFNYTSEVSKPNFSIQEYDETWRHVQVGSSTS
-1883 YKYTISEDDGSTREI
+1883 GWKYPIKLRLGNKLDMFPFNIRQDGS
-1898 ETTTSTSQQYPKVMV
+1898 
-1913 FGENLD
+1913 G
-1919 LAMKRGT
+1919 
-1926 SSASTTTG
+1926 SSNTG
-1934 FCDGQYISSSTD
+1934 FCDGQYYNVVNDLVVLRSYDSSYT
-1946 RVVRRSCSNSYADG
+1946 NG
-1960 GVAYLGASDSASGAS
+1960 GVAYLGAYDSDSSTNS
-1975 SGFGSRLA
+1975 NYGSRLA
-1983 FRGTIIE
+1983 FRGNIIE
-1990 EKNIETFKAL
+1990 EKNVQTFLSL

>member
-132 DFKDFVKQVDFQQLY
+132 DFKDFVKQVDLQQLY
-147 QELYDSNSNIMN
+147 QELYDSNSSILN

-167 YQKKLIAGSNI
+167 YQKKLTAGSNI

-189 TSIEGGDIDVDG
+189 ISIEGGDIDVDG

-212 LQEEVTRSTNA
+212 LQDEVTRSTNA
-223 DNKLTRDLST
+223 DNKLTRDLSA

-305 DLAEEVTRAKAAEQ
+305 DLSEEVTRAKAAEQ
-319 ANKTSIN
+319 ANKTAIN

-376 ATKADKSTTYNKTEV
+376 ATKSDKSTTYNKTEV
-391 DSKVSTINQTK
+391 DSKVSTVNQTK

-464 NNEWE
+464 NGEWE

-629 AEVNVQSDWNQID
+629 AEVNVQSNWNQTD

-657 TSKDG
+657 IEKDG
-662 FMSAS
+662 LMSASDKSKLNKINDVNFAFNGVDYKVDSISLKGQALNINQGTFLNKTQEISQASTTQAGVMSSTDKKKFDSVPNTVLSSISFRTGNANNLSIGAQTATYNTVTGVYKSTESVIGMPVVSGTQAGIMIAS
-667 DKTKLDGIAQG
+667 DKTKLDGIAEG

-686 ATTQVLGGVKIG
+686 ATAQTLGGVKIG
-698 NNISLADGGV
+698 SNISLADGGV

-729 TSNFVTLN
+729 TSNFVTLSGT
-737 NNQTIT
+737 QTIA
-743 GIKTFT
+743 GKKTF
-749 RTIKTNSNIWSDSKD
+749 SD
-764 FVIINQ
+764 IIYFNQ
-770 LSDTSTPK
+770 QIQGNALS
-778 ISFRVANSDGAVT
+778 
-791 YCAQVA
+791 
-797 DFSNNNNRNL
+797 
-807 GNVANKWGTLY
+807 
-818 VNKVESS
+818 
-825 TIVNSG
+825 
-831 LISSNSFQ
+831 
-839 SNVPTGTAPFNC
+839 
-851 VSTTVNPN
+851 
-859 LNAGLFNGASIIN
+859 AS
-872 NNFIYLTKQELK
+872 
-884 FTYNESAQY
+884 
-893 IYAKITHN
+893 
-901 NKYLSE
+901 
-907 QLNIKIETD
+907 
-916 YQNVSGKTY
+916 
-925 LYRDGFSNR
+925 
-934 YRVYIT
+934 
-940 EHNNSNVKGISTAN
+940 
-954 INGQSIT
+954 
-961 YLKLSN
+961 
-967 NDGANIK
+967 
-974 VFSNYHFNIEEITD
+974 
-988 VSDVTFT
+988 
-995 NVASG
+995 
-1000 IYVSYPVQFTVPI
+1000 
-1013 IADIKGNSSTS
+1013 
-1024 TKLQTARQINGTD
+1024 KLQTAIQINGTD
-1037 FDGTGNITTSKWGIS
+1037 FNGSANITTSKWGTS

-1067 ANVNYTVE
+1067 NEVSWLTSEIADNATTTTDGWMSKEDKLALANLNSEFYGKEQV
-1075 DIGLSKLTLS
+1075 
-1085 IGDSITEYD
+1085 
-1094 GTADK
+1094 
-1099 TIEIP
+1099 
-1104 SGGGIDA
+1104 
-1111 LPVNTILRSTA
+1111 
-1122 EAGNVFGEGWLPC
+1122 
-1135 DGSTVSSKDYPLLNC
+1135 TVSVKKDGVAHSVQIDIKN
-1150 QKVVIP
+1150 K
-1156 TKAYKGT
+1156 
-1163 DGKTFAKQLG
+1163 D
-1173 YSDVYNDI
+1173 ND
-1181 LCVTTTS
+1181 
-1188 NSYNDVVLAKT
+1188 
-1199 SEVIYRIQSSVNVT
+1199 EVIATSTGNS
-1213 TVYDYYLIYR
+1213 L
-1223 NYFIFGG
+1223 
-1230 TNDSD
+1230 
-1235 IYIVNLKDGK
+1235 
-1245 NTTTRIS
+1245 TTRIVYGVKYYVS
-1252 AGAVCRG
+1252 VPD
-1259 IFNID
+1259 ID
-1264 DKIIVFTSAAIR
+1264 K
-1276 SLDLQTNSLT
+1276 
-1286 NVVKRPVGSVLVHF
+1286 
-1300 PYDNS
+1300 
-1305 FLYSGSGANGMYLSS
+1305 
-1320 YDAEPIE
+1320 
-1327 THIPYAEVG
+1327 
-1336 KELITKGKLGIAYN
+1336 
-1350 NNAANTIYIIK
+1350 
-1361 NPSDDTS
+1361 
-1368 KWQKVNV
+1368 
-1375 TDDATRCIYTNDI
+1375 
-1388 FLHIASEGTNQ
+1388 
-1399 TQDFVNWY
+1399 
-1407 QTSNDFS
+1407 
-1414 ANSQNFSLD
+1414 
-1423 APIMKG
+1423 
-1429 PENILYYCGNSYVVE
+1429 
-1444 ATINNVLP
+1444 
-1452 VLENRYIKT
+1452 
-1461 YIGQSQEY
+1461 
-1469 VGKLTINMISN
+1469 
-1480 QSTSDASLVGT
+1480 
-1491 IVKVYDNT
+1491 
-1499 MSLIDERTWQGLAY
+1499 
-1513 TLDVLPN
+1513 
-1520 IEYTIVAT
+1520 YTISAE
-1528 STNGVSQD
+1528 S
-1536 PVTVT
+1536 
-1541 LTNNE
+1541 L
-1546 VKTVTIT
+1546 
-1553 YNFEKLVI
+1553 
-1561 QAYEKEQI
+1561 
-1569 STRATITVKYN
+1569 
-1580 DKVLATSS
+1580 
-1588 NGKLTAYIAY
+1588 
-1598 GTVYVITYGDLEEL
+1598 
-1612 VKPKDVEYTASQTTR
+1612 EYTASQQMRTINLEYIKYD
-1627 EINAVYDDYK
+1627 EI
-1637 PDYITID
+1637 IID
-1644 QTITDPNTMI
+1644 QTITDPNSMI
-1654 SGDVNGATLQWIR
+1654 SGDINGTVLQWIR

-1672 YISKNT
+1672 YVAKKT

-1687 LSDDDTAKFYD
+1687 LSDNDTTKFHDGLTSSSNYIDNVNYD
-1698 GITDSTI
+1698 
-1705 YIEDTDYN
+1705 
-1713 VFVRIPRFWYKAIE
+1713 VFVRIPRFWYKATE
-1727 TTTDVWKIGFSK
+1727 TTTNVWKIRFSNV
-1739 KQQDGTWK
+1739 KQFGSWK

-1755 GAYEAYFNNLHLY
+1755 GAYEGYLSGSSLFSISGHV
-1768 SVSNKASSGDISQSA
+1768 SVGSISQSDFKVY
-1783 LTSHARNNGT
+1783 ARQKGT

-1832 NTGTTNSLGMHDTSA
+1832 TTGLTNSLGMNDSSA
-1847 SGTGNSNSINFLGLE
+1847 SATGNSSSINFLGLE

-1873 NVVFNKSSAS
+1873 NAVFNYGSSN
-1883 YKYTISEDDGSTREI
+1883 YKFTITEDDNSTREVQAHPY
-1898 ETTTSTSQQYPKVMV
+1898 TGTFYPTVMV
-1913 FGENLD
+1913 FGEHLD
-1919 LAMKRGT
+1919 LVMKPNTT
-1926 SSASTTTG
+1926 SGSTSTG
-1934 FCDGQYISSSTD
+1934 FCDGQYFSGSSNQ
-1946 RVVRRSCSNSYADG
+1946 VVLRSCSNSYANG
-1960 GVAYLGASDSASGAS
+1960 GVAYLDTYGSASYTDS
-1975 SGFGSRLA
+1975 DVGSRLA

-1990 EKNIETFKAL
+1990 EKDIENFKALK

>member
-132 DFKDFVKQVDFQQLY
+132 DFRDFVKQVDLQQLY
-147 QELYDSNSNIMN
+147 QELYDSNSSIMN

-178 KISDDNVISAT
+178 KISDDNVISAII
-189 TSIEGGDIDVDG
+189 SIEGGDIDVDG

-275 AAENKLAN
+275 AAENKLAS

-319 ANKTSIN
+319 ANKTAIN

-657 TSKDG
+657 IEKDG
-662 FMSAS
+662 LMSASDKSKLNKINDVNFAFNGVDYKVDSISLKGQALNINQGTFLNKTQEISQASTTQAGVMSSADKKKFDSVPNTVLSSISFRTGNASNLSIGAQTATYDTATGVYKSSERVIGMPVVSGTQAGIMIAS
-667 DKTKLDGIAQG
+667 DKTKLDGIAEG

-686 ATTQVLGGVKIG
+686 ATAQTLGGVKIG
-698 NNISLADGGV
+698 SNISLADGGV

-729 TSNFVTLN
+729 TSNFVTLSGT
-737 NNQTIT
+737 QTIA
-743 GIKTFT
+743 GKKTF
-749 RTIKTNSNIWSDSKD
+749 SD
-764 FVIINQ
+764 IIYFNQ
-770 LSDTSTPK
+770 Q
-778 ISFRVANSDGAVT
+778 I
-791 YCAQVA
+791 Q
-797 DFSNNNNRNL
+797 
-807 GNVANKWGTLY
+807 GNVL
-818 VNKVESS
+818 S
-825 TIVNSG
+825 
-831 LISSNSFQ
+831 
-839 SNVPTGTAPFNC
+839 
-851 VSTTVNPN
+851 
-859 LNAGLFNGASIIN
+859 AS
-872 NNFIYLTKQELK
+872 
-884 FTYNESAQY
+884 
-893 IYAKITHN
+893 
-901 NKYLSE
+901 
-907 QLNIKIETD
+907 
-916 YQNVSGKTY
+916 
-925 LYRDGFSNR
+925 
-934 YRVYIT
+934 
-940 EHNNSNVKGISTAN
+940 
-954 INGQSIT
+954 
-961 YLKLSN
+961 
-967 NDGANIK
+967 
-974 VFSNYHFNIEEITD
+974 
-988 VSDVTFT
+988 
-995 NVASG
+995 
-1000 IYVSYPVQFTVPI
+1000 
-1013 IADIKGNSSTS
+1013 
-1024 TKLQTARQINGTD
+1024 KLQTARQINGTD
-1037 FDGTGNITTSKWGIS
+1037 FNGSASITTSKWGIS

-1067 ANVNYTVE
+1067 NEVSWLTSEIADNATTTTDGWMSKEDKLALANLNSDFYGKEQV
-1075 DIGLSKLTLS
+1075 
-1085 IGDSITEYD
+1085 
-1094 GTADK
+1094 
-1099 TIEIP
+1099 
-1104 SGGGIDA
+1104 
-1111 LPVNTILRSTA
+1111 
-1122 EAGNVFGEGWLPC
+1122 
-1135 DGSTVSSKDYPLLNC
+1135 TVSVKKDGVAHSVQIDIKN
-1150 QKVVIP
+1150 K
-1156 TKAYKGT
+1156 
-1163 DGKTFAKQLG
+1163 D
-1173 YSDVYNDI
+1173 ND
-1181 LCVTTTS
+1181 
-1188 NSYNDVVLAKT
+1188 
-1199 SEVIYRIQSSVNVT
+1199 EVIATSTGSS
-1213 TVYDYYLIYR
+1213 L
-1223 NYFIFGG
+1223 
-1230 TNDSD
+1230 
-1235 IYIVNLKDGK
+1235 
-1245 NTTTRIS
+1245 TTRIVYGVKYYVS
-1252 AGAVCRG
+1252 VPD
-1259 IFNID
+1259 ID
-1264 DKIIVFTSAAIR
+1264 K
-1276 SLDLQTNSLT
+1276 
-1286 NVVKRPVGSVLVHF
+1286 
-1300 PYDNS
+1300 
-1305 FLYSGSGANGMYLSS
+1305 
-1320 YDAEPIE
+1320 
-1327 THIPYAEVG
+1327 
-1336 KELITKGKLGIAYN
+1336 
-1350 NNAANTIYIIK
+1350 
-1361 NPSDDTS
+1361 
-1368 KWQKVNV
+1368 
-1375 TDDATRCIYTNDI
+1375 
-1388 FLHIASEGTNQ
+1388 
-1399 TQDFVNWY
+1399 
-1407 QTSNDFS
+1407 
-1414 ANSQNFSLD
+1414 
-1423 APIMKG
+1423 
-1429 PENILYYCGNSYVVE
+1429 
-1444 ATINNVLP
+1444 
-1452 VLENRYIKT
+1452 
-1461 YIGQSQEY
+1461 
-1469 VGKLTINMISN
+1469 
-1480 QSTSDASLVGT
+1480 
-1491 IVKVYDNT
+1491 
-1499 MSLIDERTWQGLAY
+1499 
-1513 TLDVLPN
+1513 
-1520 IEYTIVAT
+1520 YTISAE
-1528 STNGVSQD
+1528 S
-1536 PVTVT
+1536 
-1541 LTNNE
+1541 L
-1546 VKTVTIT
+1546 
-1553 YNFEKLVI
+1553 
-1561 QAYEKEQI
+1561 
-1569 STRATITVKYN
+1569 
-1580 DKVLATSS
+1580 
-1588 NGKLTAYIAY
+1588 
-1598 GTVYVITYGDLEEL
+1598 
-1612 VKPKDVEYTASQTTR
+1612 EYTASQQMRTINLEYTR
-1627 EINAVYDDYK
+1627 YDE
-1637 PDYITID
+1637 ITID
-1644 QTITDPNTMI
+1644 QTVTDPNSMI
-1654 SGDVNGATLQWIR
+1654 SGDVNGTVLQWIR

-1672 YISKNT
+1672 YVAKKT
-1678 GDGQVTICQ
+1678 GDEQVTICQ
-1687 LSDDDTAKFYD
+1687 LSDNDTTKFYD
-1698 GITDSTI
+1698 NLTSSSA
-1705 YIEDTDYN
+1705 YIRSIN
-1713 VFVRIPRFWYKAIE
+1713 HGVFVRIPRFWYKATE
-1727 TTTDVWKIGFSK
+1727 TSTNIWKIGFSNR
-1739 KQQDGTWK
+1739 QQDSTWK

-1755 GAYEAYFNNLHLY
+1755 GAYEGVVNGSQLLSISGEPSTG
-1768 SVSNKASSGDISQSA
+1768 SVSQIDFKSY
-1783 LTSHARNNGT
+1783 ARTNGV

-1832 NTGTTNSLGMHDTSA
+1832 NTGLTNSLGMNDSSA
-1847 SGTGNSNSINFLGLE
+1847 SATGNSGSINFLGLE

-1873 NVVFNKSSAS
+1873 NATFNHGGTD
-1883 YKYTISEDDGSTREI
+1883 YKFYIVEDDGSSREV
-1898 ETTTSTSQQYPKVMV
+1898 QAHQYTGTFYPTVMV
-1913 FGENLD
+1913 FGEHLD
-1919 LAMKRGT
+1919 LVMKPNATSGT
-1926 SSASTTTG
+1926 TSTG
-1934 FCDGQYISSSTD
+1934 FCDSQYFSGSSNQ
-1946 RVVRRSCSNSYADG
+1946 VVRRSYGGSFASGGVACLGAYNSASYADSN
-1960 GVAYLGASDSASGAS
+1960 V
-1975 SGFGSRLA
+1975 GSRLA

>member
-132 DFKDFVKQVDFQQLY
+132 DFKDFVKQVDLQQLY
-147 QELYDSNSNIMN
+147 QELYDSNSSIMN

-178 KISDDNVISAT
+178 KISDDNIISAT
-189 TSIEGGDIDVDG
+189 ISIEGGDIDVDG

-275 AAENKLAN
+275 AAENKLAS

-319 ANKTSIN
+319 ANKTAIN

-430 VDSLPTQDVEP
+430 VDPLPTQDIEP

-562 DDNTINTSVDLS
+562 DDNTINASVDLS
-574 GVTNSISEL
+574 GVTDIISEL

-603 KIVGKGLST
+603 KIVGKVLST

-642 INSDDYIKNKPVAAT
+642 INSDDYIKNKPAAAT
-657 TSKDG
+657 IEKDG
-662 FMSAS
+662 LMSASDKSKLNKINDVNFAFNGVDYKVDSISLKGQALNINQGTFLNKTQEISQASTTQAGVMSSADKKKFDSVPNTVLSSISFRTGNASNLSIGAQTATYDTATGVYKSSERVIGMPVVSGTQAGIMIAS
-667 DKTKLDGIAQG
+667 DKTKLDGIAEG

-686 ATTQVLGGVKIG
+686 ATAQTLGGVKIG
-698 NNISLADGGV
+698 SNISLADGGV

-729 TSNFVTLN
+729 TSNFVTLSGT
-737 NNQTIT
+737 QTIA
-743 GIKTFT
+743 GKKTF
-749 RTIKTNSNIWSDSKD
+749 SD
-764 FVIINQ
+764 IIYFNQ
-770 LSDTSTPK
+770 Q
-778 ISFRVANSDGAVT
+778 I
-791 YCAQVA
+791 Q
-797 DFSNNNNRNL
+797 
-807 GNVANKWGTLY
+807 GNVL
-818 VNKVESS
+818 S
-825 TIVNSG
+825 
-831 LISSNSFQ
+831 
-839 SNVPTGTAPFNC
+839 
-851 VSTTVNPN
+851 
-859 LNAGLFNGASIIN
+859 AS
-872 NNFIYLTKQELK
+872 
-884 FTYNESAQY
+884 
-893 IYAKITHN
+893 
-901 NKYLSE
+901 
-907 QLNIKIETD
+907 
-916 YQNVSGKTY
+916 
-925 LYRDGFSNR
+925 
-934 YRVYIT
+934 
-940 EHNNSNVKGISTAN
+940 
-954 INGQSIT
+954 
-961 YLKLSN
+961 
-967 NDGANIK
+967 
-974 VFSNYHFNIEEITD
+974 
-988 VSDVTFT
+988 
-995 NVASG
+995 
-1000 IYVSYPVQFTVPI
+1000 
-1013 IADIKGNSSTS
+1013 
-1024 TKLQTARQINGTD
+1024 KLQTARQINGTD
-1037 FDGTGNITTSKWGIS
+1037 FNGSASITTSKWGIS

-1067 ANVNYTVE
+1067 NEVSWLTSEIADNATTTTDGWMSKEDKLALANLNSDFYGKEQV
-1075 DIGLSKLTLS
+1075 
-1085 IGDSITEYD
+1085 
-1094 GTADK
+1094 
-1099 TIEIP
+1099 
-1104 SGGGIDA
+1104 
-1111 LPVNTILRSTA
+1111 
-1122 EAGNVFGEGWLPC
+1122 
-1135 DGSTVSSKDYPLLNC
+1135 TVSVKKDGVAHSVQIDIKN
-1150 QKVVIP
+1150 K
-1156 TKAYKGT
+1156 
-1163 DGKTFAKQLG
+1163 D
-1173 YSDVYNDI
+1173 ND
-1181 LCVTTTS
+1181 
-1188 NSYNDVVLAKT
+1188 
-1199 SEVIYRIQSSVNVT
+1199 EVIATSTGSS
-1213 TVYDYYLIYR
+1213 L
-1223 NYFIFGG
+1223 
-1230 TNDSD
+1230 
-1235 IYIVNLKDGK
+1235 
-1245 NTTTRIS
+1245 TTRIVYGVKYYVS
-1252 AGAVCRG
+1252 VPD
-1259 IFNID
+1259 ID
-1264 DKIIVFTSAAIR
+1264 K
-1276 SLDLQTNSLT
+1276 
-1286 NVVKRPVGSVLVHF
+1286 
-1300 PYDNS
+1300 
-1305 FLYSGSGANGMYLSS
+1305 
-1320 YDAEPIE
+1320 
-1327 THIPYAEVG
+1327 
-1336 KELITKGKLGIAYN
+1336 
-1350 NNAANTIYIIK
+1350 
-1361 NPSDDTS
+1361 
-1368 KWQKVNV
+1368 
-1375 TDDATRCIYTNDI
+1375 
-1388 FLHIASEGTNQ
+1388 
-1399 TQDFVNWY
+1399 
-1407 QTSNDFS
+1407 
-1414 ANSQNFSLD
+1414 
-1423 APIMKG
+1423 
-1429 PENILYYCGNSYVVE
+1429 
-1444 ATINNVLP
+1444 
-1452 VLENRYIKT
+1452 
-1461 YIGQSQEY
+1461 
-1469 VGKLTINMISN
+1469 
-1480 QSTSDASLVGT
+1480 
-1491 IVKVYDNT
+1491 
-1499 MSLIDERTWQGLAY
+1499 
-1513 TLDVLPN
+1513 
-1520 IEYTIVAT
+1520 YTISAE
-1528 STNGVSQD
+1528 S
-1536 PVTVT
+1536 
-1541 LTNNE
+1541 L
-1546 VKTVTIT
+1546 
-1553 YNFEKLVI
+1553 
-1561 QAYEKEQI
+1561 
-1569 STRATITVKYN
+1569 
-1580 DKVLATSS
+1580 
-1588 NGKLTAYIAY
+1588 
-1598 GTVYVITYGDLEEL
+1598 
-1612 VKPKDVEYTASQTTR
+1612 EYTASQQMRTINLEYTR
-1627 EINAVYDDYK
+1627 YDE
-1637 PDYITID
+1637 ITID
-1644 QTITDPNTMI
+1644 QTVTDPNSMI
-1654 SGDVNGATLQWIR
+1654 SGDVNGTVLQQIR

-1672 YISKNT
+1672 YVAKKT
-1678 GDGQVTICQ
+1678 GDEQVTICQ
-1687 LSDDDTAKFYD
+1687 LSDNDTTKFYD
-1698 GITDSTI
+1698 NLTSSSA
-1705 YIEDTDYN
+1705 YIRSIN
-1713 VFVRIPRFWYKAIE
+1713 HGVFVRIPRFWYKATE
-1727 TTTDVWKIGFSK
+1727 TSTNIWKIGFSNR
-1739 KQQDGTWK
+1739 QQDSTWK

-1755 GAYEAYFNNLHLY
+1755 GAYEGVVNGSQLLSISGEPSTG
-1768 SVSNKASSGDISQSA
+1768 SVSQIDFKSY
-1783 LTSHARNNGT
+1783 ARTNGV

-1832 NTGTTNSLGMHDTSA
+1832 NTGLTNSLGMNDSSA
-1847 SGTGNSNSINFLGLE
+1847 SATGNSGSINFLGLE

-1873 NVVFNKSSAS
+1873 NATFNHGGTD
-1883 YKYTISEDDGSTREI
+1883 YKIYIVEDDGSSREV
-1898 ETTTSTSQQYPKVMV
+1898 QAHQYTGTFYPTVMV
-1913 FGENLD
+1913 FGEHLD
-1919 LAMKRGT
+1919 LVMKPNTTSGT
-1926 SSASTTTG
+1926 TSTG
-1934 FCDGQYISSSTD
+1934 FCDRQYFSESSNQ
-1946 RVVRRSCSNSYADG
+1946 VVQRSYYCSYANG
-1960 GVAYLGASDSASGAS
+1960 GVACLGTGSSASYTGADV
-1975 SGFGSRLA
+1975 GSRLA

>member
-71 SVQSVESKVDD
+71 SIQSVESKVDD
-82 EEVKDVIK
+82 EEVKDVVN

-122 DVSAGIVTSD
+122 DVSAGIVTSN

-147 QELYDSNSNIMN
+147 QELYDSNSSIMN

-189 TSIEGGDIDVDG
+189 ISIEGGDIDVDG

-212 LQEEVTRSTNA
+212 LQDEVTRSTNA

-275 AAENKLAN
+275 AAENKLAS

-289 ETEKDRAE
+289 EAEKDRAE
-297 GVEQVIIN
+297 GVEQVIIS
-305 DLAEEVTRAKAAEQ
+305 DLAEEVTRAKVAEQ
-319 ANKTSIN
+319 TNKTAIN

-353 ALKAEAALDSKIATH
+353 ALKAEATLDSKIA
-368 TNEINTAL
+368 
-376 ATKADKSTTYNKTEV
+376 
-391 DSKVSTINQTK
+391 
-402 QDKLTAGSGIKIEN
+402 
-416 NTISSTLD
+416 TLD

-450 TSTESNKYTEYVYV
+450 ISTESNKYTEYVYV

-469 IIGSYTANVD
+469 IMGSYTANVD

-629 AEVNVQSDWNQID
+629 AEVNVQSDWNQTD

-657 TSKDG
+657 IEKDG
-662 FMSAS
+662 LMSASDKSKLNKINDVNFAFNGVDYKVDSISLKGQALNINQGTFLNKTQEISQASTTQAGVMSSADKKKFDSVPNTVLSSISFRTGNASNLSIGAQTATYNTVTGVYKSTESVIVMPVVSGTQAGIMIAS
-667 DKTKLDGIAQG
+667 DKTKLDSIAEG

-729 TSNFVTLN
+729 TSNFVTLDGT
-737 NNQTIT
+737 QSI
-743 GIKTFT
+743 GGKKTFT
-749 RTIKTNSNIWSDSKD
+749 DIIYFNQQIQGNTIS
-764 FVIINQ
+764 
-770 LSDTSTPK
+770 
-778 ISFRVANSDGAVT
+778 
-791 YCAQVA
+791 
-797 DFSNNNNRNL
+797 
-807 GNVANKWGTLY
+807 
-818 VNKVESS
+818 
-825 TIVNSG
+825 
-831 LISSNSFQ
+831 
-839 SNVPTGTAPFNC
+839 
-851 VSTTVNPN
+851 
-859 LNAGLFNGASIIN
+859 AS
-872 NNFIYLTKQELK
+872 
-884 FTYNESAQY
+884 
-893 IYAKITHN
+893 
-901 NKYLSE
+901 
-907 QLNIKIETD
+907 
-916 YQNVSGKTY
+916 
-925 LYRDGFSNR
+925 
-934 YRVYIT
+934 
-940 EHNNSNVKGISTAN
+940 
-954 INGQSIT
+954 
-961 YLKLSN
+961 
-967 NDGANIK
+967 
-974 VFSNYHFNIEEITD
+974 
-988 VSDVTFT
+988 
-995 NVASG
+995 
-1000 IYVSYPVQFTVPI
+1000 
-1013 IADIKGNSSTS
+1013 
-1024 TKLQTARQINGTD
+1024 KLQTARQINGTD
-1037 FDGTGNITTSKWGIS
+1037 FNGTANITTAKWGTS

-1062 AVDGS
+1062 AIDGS

-1094 GTADK
+1094 GTTDK

-1199 SEVIYRIQSSVNVT
+1199 SEVIYRIQSSVDFT

-1264 DKIIVFTSAAIR
+1264 DKIIVFTPAAIR

-1327 THIPYAEVG
+1327 THIPYAKVG
-1336 KELITKGKLGIAYN
+1336 KELITKGKLGIAY

-1388 FLHIASEGTNQ
+1388 FLHIASEGINQ

-1768 SVSNKASSGDISQSA
+1768 SVSNKASSGNISQSA

-1819 QATIGSGTNSYTK
+1819 QATIGSGTDSYTK

-1898 ETTTSTSQQYPKVMV
+1898 ETTTSTSWQYPEVMV

-1946 RVVRRSCSNSYADG
+1946 RVVQRSFSYSDAYG
-1960 GVAYLGASDSASGAS
+1960 GVACLYANFSASNTG
-1975 SGFGSRLA
+1975 SGIGSRLA

>member
-132 DFKDFVKQVDFQQLY
+132 DFKDFVKQVDLQQLY
-147 QELYDSNSNIMN
+147 QELYDSNSSIMN

-178 KISDDNVISAT
+178 KISDDNIISAT
-189 TSIEGGDIDVDG
+189 ISIEGGDIDVDG

-275 AAENKLAN
+275 AAENKLAS

-319 ANKTSIN
+319 ANKTAIN

-657 TSKDG
+657 IEKDG
-662 FMSAS
+662 LMSASDKSKLNKINNVNFAFNGVDYKVDSISLKGQALNINQGTFLNKTQEISQASTTQAGVMSSADKKKFDSVPNTVLSSISFRTGNASNLSIGAQTATYDTATGVYKSSERVIGMPVVSGTQAGIMIAS
-667 DKTKLDGIAQG
+667 DKTKLDGIAEG

-686 ATTQVLGGVKIG
+686 ATAQTLGGVKIG
-698 NNISLADGGV
+698 SNISLADGGV

-729 TSNFVTLN
+729 TSNFVTLSGT
-737 NNQTIT
+737 QTIA
-743 GIKTFT
+743 GKKTF
-749 RTIKTNSNIWSDSKD
+749 SD
-764 FVIINQ
+764 IIYFNQ
-770 LSDTSTPK
+770 Q
-778 ISFRVANSDGAVT
+778 I
-791 YCAQVA
+791 Q
-797 DFSNNNNRNL
+797 
-807 GNVANKWGTLY
+807 GNVL
-818 VNKVESS
+818 S
-825 TIVNSG
+825 
-831 LISSNSFQ
+831 
-839 SNVPTGTAPFNC
+839 
-851 VSTTVNPN
+851 
-859 LNAGLFNGASIIN
+859 AS
-872 NNFIYLTKQELK
+872 
-884 FTYNESAQY
+884 
-893 IYAKITHN
+893 
-901 NKYLSE
+901 
-907 QLNIKIETD
+907 
-916 YQNVSGKTY
+916 
-925 LYRDGFSNR
+925 
-934 YRVYIT
+934 
-940 EHNNSNVKGISTAN
+940 
-954 INGQSIT
+954 
-961 YLKLSN
+961 
-967 NDGANIK
+967 
-974 VFSNYHFNIEEITD
+974 
-988 VSDVTFT
+988 
-995 NVASG
+995 
-1000 IYVSYPVQFTVPI
+1000 
-1013 IADIKGNSSTS
+1013 
-1024 TKLQTARQINGTD
+1024 KLQTARQINGTD
-1037 FDGTGNITTSKWGIS
+1037 FNGSASITTSKWGIS

-1067 ANVNYTVE
+1067 NEVSWLTSEIADNATTTTDGWMSKEDKLALANLNSDFYGKEQV
-1075 DIGLSKLTLS
+1075 
-1085 IGDSITEYD
+1085 
-1094 GTADK
+1094 
-1099 TIEIP
+1099 
-1104 SGGGIDA
+1104 
-1111 LPVNTILRSTA
+1111 
-1122 EAGNVFGEGWLPC
+1122 
-1135 DGSTVSSKDYPLLNC
+1135 TVSVKKDGVAHSVQIDIKN
-1150 QKVVIP
+1150 K
-1156 TKAYKGT
+1156 
-1163 DGKTFAKQLG
+1163 D
-1173 YSDVYNDI
+1173 ND
-1181 LCVTTTS
+1181 
-1188 NSYNDVVLAKT
+1188 
-1199 SEVIYRIQSSVNVT
+1199 EVIATSTGSS
-1213 TVYDYYLIYR
+1213 L
-1223 NYFIFGG
+1223 
-1230 TNDSD
+1230 
-1235 IYIVNLKDGK
+1235 
-1245 NTTTRIS
+1245 TTRIVYGVKYYVS
-1252 AGAVCRG
+1252 VPD
-1259 IFNID
+1259 ID
-1264 DKIIVFTSAAIR
+1264 K
-1276 SLDLQTNSLT
+1276 
-1286 NVVKRPVGSVLVHF
+1286 
-1300 PYDNS
+1300 
-1305 FLYSGSGANGMYLSS
+1305 
-1320 YDAEPIE
+1320 
-1327 THIPYAEVG
+1327 
-1336 KELITKGKLGIAYN
+1336 
-1350 NNAANTIYIIK
+1350 
-1361 NPSDDTS
+1361 
-1368 KWQKVNV
+1368 
-1375 TDDATRCIYTNDI
+1375 
-1388 FLHIASEGTNQ
+1388 
-1399 TQDFVNWY
+1399 
-1407 QTSNDFS
+1407 
-1414 ANSQNFSLD
+1414 
-1423 APIMKG
+1423 
-1429 PENILYYCGNSYVVE
+1429 
-1444 ATINNVLP
+1444 
-1452 VLENRYIKT
+1452 
-1461 YIGQSQEY
+1461 
-1469 VGKLTINMISN
+1469 
-1480 QSTSDASLVGT
+1480 
-1491 IVKVYDNT
+1491 
-1499 MSLIDERTWQGLAY
+1499 
-1513 TLDVLPN
+1513 
-1520 IEYTIVAT
+1520 YTISAE
-1528 STNGVSQD
+1528 S
-1536 PVTVT
+1536 
-1541 LTNNE
+1541 L
-1546 VKTVTIT
+1546 
-1553 YNFEKLVI
+1553 
-1561 QAYEKEQI
+1561 
-1569 STRATITVKYN
+1569 
-1580 DKVLATSS
+1580 
-1588 NGKLTAYIAY
+1588 
-1598 GTVYVITYGDLEEL
+1598 
-1612 VKPKDVEYTASQTTR
+1612 EYTASQQMRTINLEYTR
-1627 EINAVYDDYK
+1627 YDE
-1637 PDYITID
+1637 ITID
-1644 QTITDPNTMI
+1644 QTVTDPNSMI
-1654 SGDVNGATLQWIR
+1654 SGDVNGTVLQWIR

-1672 YISKNT
+1672 YVAKKT
-1678 GDGQVTICQ
+1678 GDEQVTICQ
-1687 LSDDDTAKFYD
+1687 LSDNDTTKFYD
-1698 GITDSTI
+1698 NLTSSSA
-1705 YIEDTDYN
+1705 YIRSIN
-1713 VFVRIPRFWYKAIE
+1713 HGVFVRIPRFWYKATE
-1727 TTTDVWKIGFSK
+1727 TSTNIWKIGFSNR
-1739 KQQDGTWK
+1739 QQDSTWK

-1755 GAYEAYFNNLHLY
+1755 GAYEGVVNGSQLLSISGEPSTG
-1768 SVSNKASSGDISQSA
+1768 SVSQIDFKSY
-1783 LTSHARNNGT
+1783 ARTNGV

-1832 NTGTTNSLGMHDTSA
+1832 NTGLTNSLGMNDSSA
-1847 SGTGNSNSINFLGLE
+1847 SATGNSGSINFLGLE

-1873 NVVFNKSSAS
+1873 NATFNHGGTD
-1883 YKYTISEDDGSTREI
+1883 YKFYIVEDDGSSREV
-1898 ETTTSTSQQYPKVMV
+1898 QAHQYTGTFYPTVMV
-1913 FGENLD
+1913 FGEHLD
-1919 LAMKRGT
+1919 LVMKPNTTSGT
-1926 SSASTTTG
+1926 TSTG
-1934 FCDGQYISSSTD
+1934 FCDRQYFSESPNQ
-1946 RVVRRSCSNSYADG
+1946 VVQRSYSNSSAYG
-1960 GVAYLGASDSASGAS
+1960 GVAYLGANSSASYSYAN
-1975 SGFGSRLA
+1975 FGSRLA

>member
-132 DFKDFVKQVDFQQLY
+132 DFKDFVKQVDLQQLY
-147 QELYDSNSNIMN
+147 QELYDSNSSIMN

-167 YQKKLIAGSNI
+167 YQKKLTAGSNI

-189 TSIEGGDIDVDG
+189 LSIEGSEIDIDG
-201 INSKI
+201 INNKI
-206 DELTGK
+206 DTLTSK

-283 DIVTTV
+283 DIVTIV

-319 ANKTSIN
+319 ANKAAIN

-430 VDSLPTQDVEP
+430 VDSLPTQDVEL

-562 DDNTINTSVDLS
+562 SDNTINTSVDLS

-657 TSKDG
+657 IEKDG
-662 FMSAS
+662 LMSASDKSKLNKINDVNFAFNGVDYKVDSISLKGQALNINQGTFLNKTQEISQASTTQAGVMSSADKKKFDSVPNTVLSSISFRTGNASNLSIGAQTATYDTATGVYKSSERVIGMPVVSGTQAGIMIAS
-667 DKTKLDGIAQG
+667 DKTKLDGIAEG

-686 ATTQVLGGVKIG
+686 ATAQTLGGVKIG
-698 NNISLADGGV
+698 SNISLADGGV

-729 TSNFVTLN
+729 TSNFVTLSGT
-737 NNQTIT
+737 QTIA
-743 GIKTFT
+743 GKKTF
-749 RTIKTNSNIWSDSKD
+749 SD
-764 FVIINQ
+764 IIYFNQ
-770 LSDTSTPK
+770 Q
-778 ISFRVANSDGAVT
+778 I
-791 YCAQVA
+791 Q
-797 DFSNNNNRNL
+797 
-807 GNVANKWGTLY
+807 GNVL
-818 VNKVESS
+818 S
-825 TIVNSG
+825 
-831 LISSNSFQ
+831 
-839 SNVPTGTAPFNC
+839 
-851 VSTTVNPN
+851 
-859 LNAGLFNGASIIN
+859 AS
-872 NNFIYLTKQELK
+872 
-884 FTYNESAQY
+884 
-893 IYAKITHN
+893 
-901 NKYLSE
+901 
-907 QLNIKIETD
+907 
-916 YQNVSGKTY
+916 
-925 LYRDGFSNR
+925 
-934 YRVYIT
+934 
-940 EHNNSNVKGISTAN
+940 
-954 INGQSIT
+954 
-961 YLKLSN
+961 
-967 NDGANIK
+967 
-974 VFSNYHFNIEEITD
+974 
-988 VSDVTFT
+988 
-995 NVASG
+995 
-1000 IYVSYPVQFTVPI
+1000 
-1013 IADIKGNSSTS
+1013 
-1024 TKLQTARQINGTD
+1024 KLQTARQINGTD
-1037 FDGTGNITTSKWGIS
+1037 FNGSASITTSKWGIS

-1067 ANVNYTVE
+1067 NEVSWLTSEIADNATTTTDGWMSKEDKLALANLNSDFYGKEQV
-1075 DIGLSKLTLS
+1075 
-1085 IGDSITEYD
+1085 
-1094 GTADK
+1094 
-1099 TIEIP
+1099 
-1104 SGGGIDA
+1104 
-1111 LPVNTILRSTA
+1111 
-1122 EAGNVFGEGWLPC
+1122 
-1135 DGSTVSSKDYPLLNC
+1135 TVSVKKDGVAHSVQIDIKN
-1150 QKVVIP
+1150 K
-1156 TKAYKGT
+1156 
-1163 DGKTFAKQLG
+1163 D
-1173 YSDVYNDI
+1173 ND
-1181 LCVTTTS
+1181 
-1188 NSYNDVVLAKT
+1188 
-1199 SEVIYRIQSSVNVT
+1199 EVIATSTGSS
-1213 TVYDYYLIYR
+1213 L
-1223 NYFIFGG
+1223 
-1230 TNDSD
+1230 
-1235 IYIVNLKDGK
+1235 
-1245 NTTTRIS
+1245 TTRIVYGVKYYVS
-1252 AGAVCRG
+1252 VPD
-1259 IFNID
+1259 ID
-1264 DKIIVFTSAAIR
+1264 K
-1276 SLDLQTNSLT
+1276 
-1286 NVVKRPVGSVLVHF
+1286 
-1300 PYDNS
+1300 
-1305 FLYSGSGANGMYLSS
+1305 
-1320 YDAEPIE
+1320 
-1327 THIPYAEVG
+1327 
-1336 KELITKGKLGIAYN
+1336 
-1350 NNAANTIYIIK
+1350 
-1361 NPSDDTS
+1361 
-1368 KWQKVNV
+1368 
-1375 TDDATRCIYTNDI
+1375 
-1388 FLHIASEGTNQ
+1388 
-1399 TQDFVNWY
+1399 
-1407 QTSNDFS
+1407 
-1414 ANSQNFSLD
+1414 
-1423 APIMKG
+1423 
-1429 PENILYYCGNSYVVE
+1429 
-1444 ATINNVLP
+1444 
-1452 VLENRYIKT
+1452 
-1461 YIGQSQEY
+1461 
-1469 VGKLTINMISN
+1469 
-1480 QSTSDASLVGT
+1480 
-1491 IVKVYDNT
+1491 
-1499 MSLIDERTWQGLAY
+1499 
-1513 TLDVLPN
+1513 
-1520 IEYTIVAT
+1520 YTISAE
-1528 STNGVSQD
+1528 S
-1536 PVTVT
+1536 
-1541 LTNNE
+1541 L
-1546 VKTVTIT
+1546 
-1553 YNFEKLVI
+1553 
-1561 QAYEKEQI
+1561 
-1569 STRATITVKYN
+1569 
-1580 DKVLATSS
+1580 
-1588 NGKLTAYIAY
+1588 
-1598 GTVYVITYGDLEEL
+1598 
-1612 VKPKDVEYTASQTTR
+1612 EYTASQQMRTINLEYTR
-1627 EINAVYDDYK
+1627 YDE
-1637 PDYITID
+1637 ITID
-1644 QTITDPNTMI
+1644 QTVTDPNSMI
-1654 SGDVNGATLQWIR
+1654 SGDVNGTVLQWIR

-1672 YISKNT
+1672 YVAKKT
-1678 GDGQVTICQ
+1678 GDEQVTICQ
-1687 LSDDDTAKFYD
+1687 LSDNDTTKFYD
-1698 GITDSTI
+1698 NLTSSSA
-1705 YIEDTDYN
+1705 YIRSIN
-1713 VFVRIPRFWYKAIE
+1713 HGVFVRIPRFWYKATE
-1727 TTTDVWKIGFSK
+1727 TSTNIWKIRFSNR
-1739 KQQDGTWK
+1739 QQDSTWK

-1755 GAYEAYFNNLHLY
+1755 GAYEGVVNGSQLLSISGEPSTG
-1768 SVSNKASSGDISQSA
+1768 SVSQIDFKSY
-1783 LTSHARNNGT
+1783 ARTNGV

-1832 NTGTTNSLGMHDTSA
+1832 NTGLTNSLGMNDSSA
-1847 SGTGNSNSINFLGLE
+1847 SATGNSGSINFLGLE

-1873 NVVFNKSSAS
+1873 NATFNHGGTD
-1883 YKYTISEDDGSTREI
+1883 YKFYIVEDDGSSREV
-1898 ETTTSTSQQYPKVMV
+1898 QAHQYTGTFYPTVMV
-1913 FGENLD
+1913 FGEHLD
-1919 LAMKRGT
+1919 LVMKPNTTSGT
-1926 SSASTTTG
+1926 TSTG
-1934 FCDGQYISSSTD
+1934 FCDRQYFSESSNQ
-1946 RVVRRSCSNSYADG
+1946 VVRRSCSSSYAYG
-1960 GVAYLGASDSASGAS
+1960 GVAYLDASYSASGAGS
-1975 SGFGSRLA
+1975 SFGSRLA

>member
-189 TSIEGGDIDVDG
+189 ISIEGGDIDVDG

-257 KEVTDR
+257 KEVADR

-270 TDRAT
+270 TNRAT

-319 ANKTSIN
+319 ANKTAIN

-391 DSKVSTINQTK
+391 DSKVSTINKTK

-562 DDNTINTSVDLS
+562 DDNTINASVDLS

-629 AEVNVQSDWNQID
+629 AEVNVQSDWNQTD

-657 TSKDG
+657 IEKDG
-662 FMSAS
+662 LMSASDKSKLNKINDVNFAFNGVDYKVDSISLKGQALNINQGTFLNKTQEISQASTTQAGVMSSTDKKKFDSVPNTVLRSISFRTGNASNLSIGAQTATYDTATGVYKSSERVIGMPVVSGTQAGIMIAS
-667 DKTKLDGIAQG
+667 DKTKLDGIAEG

-686 ATTQVLGGVKIG
+686 ATAQTLGGVKIG
-698 NNISLADGGV
+698 SNISLADGGV

-729 TSNFVTLN
+729 TSNFVTLSGT
-737 NNQTIT
+737 QTIA
-743 GIKTFT
+743 GKKTF
-749 RTIKTNSNIWSDSKD
+749 SD
-764 FVIINQ
+764 IIYFNQ
-770 LSDTSTPK
+770 Q
-778 ISFRVANSDGAVT
+778 I
-791 YCAQVA
+791 Q
-797 DFSNNNNRNL
+797 
-807 GNVANKWGTLY
+807 GNALR
-818 VNKVESS
+818 
-825 TIVNSG
+825 
-831 LISSNSFQ
+831 
-839 SNVPTGTAPFNC
+839 
-851 VSTTVNPN
+851 
-859 LNAGLFNGASIIN
+859 AS
-872 NNFIYLTKQELK
+872 
-884 FTYNESAQY
+884 
-893 IYAKITHN
+893 
-901 NKYLSE
+901 
-907 QLNIKIETD
+907 
-916 YQNVSGKTY
+916 
-925 LYRDGFSNR
+925 
-934 YRVYIT
+934 
-940 EHNNSNVKGISTAN
+940 
-954 INGQSIT
+954 
-961 YLKLSN
+961 
-967 NDGANIK
+967 
-974 VFSNYHFNIEEITD
+974 
-988 VSDVTFT
+988 
-995 NVASG
+995 
-1000 IYVSYPVQFTVPI
+1000 
-1013 IADIKGNSSTS
+1013 
-1024 TKLQTARQINGTD
+1024 KLQTARQINGTD
-1037 FDGTGNITTSKWGIS
+1037 FNGSANITTSKWGTS
-1052 RNLTIGKTTK
+1052 RNLTIGKTAK

-1067 ANVNYTVE
+1067 SNISWLTSEIADNATTTTDGWMSKEDKLALANLNSDFYGKEQV
-1075 DIGLSKLTLS
+1075 
-1085 IGDSITEYD
+1085 
-1094 GTADK
+1094 
-1099 TIEIP
+1099 
-1104 SGGGIDA
+1104 
-1111 LPVNTILRSTA
+1111 
-1122 EAGNVFGEGWLPC
+1122 
-1135 DGSTVSSKDYPLLNC
+1135 TVSVKKDGVAHSGQINI
-1150 QKVVIP
+1150 KN
-1156 TKAYKGT
+1156 K
-1163 DGKTFAKQLG
+1163 D
-1173 YSDVYNDI
+1173 ND
-1181 LCVTTTS
+1181 
-1188 NSYNDVVLAKT
+1188 
-1199 SEVIYRIQSSVNVT
+1199 EVIATSTGSS
-1213 TVYDYYLIYR
+1213 L
-1223 NYFIFGG
+1223 
-1230 TNDSD
+1230 
-1235 IYIVNLKDGK
+1235 
-1245 NTTTRIS
+1245 TTRIVYGVKYYVS
-1252 AGAVCRG
+1252 VPD
-1259 IFNID
+1259 ID
-1264 DKIIVFTSAAIR
+1264 K
-1276 SLDLQTNSLT
+1276 
-1286 NVVKRPVGSVLVHF
+1286 
-1300 PYDNS
+1300 
-1305 FLYSGSGANGMYLSS
+1305 
-1320 YDAEPIE
+1320 
-1327 THIPYAEVG
+1327 
-1336 KELITKGKLGIAYN
+1336 
-1350 NNAANTIYIIK
+1350 
-1361 NPSDDTS
+1361 
-1368 KWQKVNV
+1368 
-1375 TDDATRCIYTNDI
+1375 
-1388 FLHIASEGTNQ
+1388 
-1399 TQDFVNWY
+1399 
-1407 QTSNDFS
+1407 
-1414 ANSQNFSLD
+1414 
-1423 APIMKG
+1423 
-1429 PENILYYCGNSYVVE
+1429 
-1444 ATINNVLP
+1444 
-1452 VLENRYIKT
+1452 
-1461 YIGQSQEY
+1461 
-1469 VGKLTINMISN
+1469 
-1480 QSTSDASLVGT
+1480 
-1491 IVKVYDNT
+1491 
-1499 MSLIDERTWQGLAY
+1499 
-1513 TLDVLPN
+1513 
-1520 IEYTIVAT
+1520 YTISAE
-1528 STNGVSQD
+1528 S
-1536 PVTVT
+1536 
-1541 LTNNE
+1541 L
-1546 VKTVTIT
+1546 
-1553 YNFEKLVI
+1553 
-1561 QAYEKEQI
+1561 
-1569 STRATITVKYN
+1569 
-1580 DKVLATSS
+1580 
-1588 NGKLTAYIAY
+1588 
-1598 GTVYVITYGDLEEL
+1598 
-1612 VKPKDVEYTASQTTR
+1612 EYTASQQMRTINLEYTR
-1627 EINAVYDDYK
+1627 YDE
-1637 PDYITID
+1637 ITID
-1644 QTITDPNTMI
+1644 QTVTDPNSMI
-1654 SGDVNGATLQWIR
+1654 SGDVNGTVLQWIR

-1672 YISKNT
+1672 YVAKKT
-1678 GDGQVTICQ
+1678 GDEQVTICQ
-1687 LSDDDTAKFYD
+1687 LSDNDTTKFYD
-1698 GITDSTI
+1698 NLTSSSA
-1705 YIEDTDYN
+1705 YIRSIN
-1713 VFVRIPRFWYKAIE
+1713 HGVFVRIPRFWYKATE
-1727 TTTDVWKIGFSK
+1727 TSTNIWKIGFSNR
-1739 KQQDGTWK
+1739 QQDSTWK

-1755 GAYEAYFNNLHLY
+1755 GAYEGVVNGSQLLSISGEPSTGN
-1768 SVSNKASSGDISQSA
+1768 VSQIDFKSY
-1783 LTSHARNNGT
+1783 ARTNGV

-1832 NTGTTNSLGMHDTSA
+1832 NTGLTNSLGMNDSSA
-1847 SGTGNSNSINFLGLE
+1847 SATGNSGSINFLGLE

-1873 NVVFNKSSAS
+1873 NATFNHGGTD
-1883 YKYTISEDDGSTREI
+1883 YKFYIVEDDGSSREV
-1898 ETTTSTSQQYPKVMV
+1898 QAHQYTGTFYPTVMV
-1913 FGENLD
+1913 FGEHLD
-1919 LAMKRGT
+1919 LVMKPNTTSGT
-1926 SSASTTTG
+1926 TSTG
-1934 FCDGQYISSSTD
+1934 FCDSQYFSGSSNQ
-1946 RVVRRSCSNSYADG
+1946 VVQRSYYYSYANG
-1960 GVAYLGASDSASGAS
+1960 GVAYLNTNNSDSNTNS
-1975 SGFGSRLA
+1975 SVGSRLA

-1990 EKNIETFKAL
+1990 EKDIETFKAL